1 MVMDYY
7 AYWNGGQIRDL
18 FEALVSICSGSS
30 YEGLLKTAVLA
41 GFLVTLTGAL
51 LKWQGLA
58 SKVYLFAAVL
68 FYSVMLVPK
77 VDVAIHDERSADVY
91 VVSNVPFGVGF
102 FASATSK
109 IGHFLTESFETAFSL
124 PDAERFSKFGLVYPQ
139 RALNNLL
146 AAGPV
151 TPEGRALTDRVIADC
166 IGPELLDH
174 PDKAA
179 ELSHSGDIW
188 TTISADGWINPAR
201 SSVSSDGTVQQCDQA
216 LQSLEQHLNTVEL
229 DFLSKRLGT
238 VLVPERINPA
248 DVIRRTLPQSEAL
261 LLGVSRSL
269 EKSLKHSVMLTAL
282 PRGMASIAAQAGAPL
297 DLAAKYSAS
306 QANLTSEINYRTLAR
321 LAEHSLPKIRN
332 CVEFIVIAAFPLML
346 LLMVAAGSAAG
357 AVFRSFFVLLIWFQ
371 LWAPLL
377 SVANYLMISVDANPM
392 NRIAAEFGGST
403 LLAAGII
410 REAGATSQAIAGSI
424 MLLIPV
430 IAFALAK
437 GSDMAFVSMATGLM
451 APAQGAS
458 SGASAQ
464 AASGNF
470 NAGNVSMGNT
480 SMNSASA
487 NKSDLSS
494 SWNDPY
500 ASKSQ
505 TAYGS
510 VTRDET
516 GTVTGMAR
524 TSIDL
529 GVTSSGALTH
539 SRTTG
544 TASSAATTLTASE
557 RQALSLS
564 SAASSSNA
572 VSREFARA
580 MSQGLSERLSAG
592 QSTAGSSSSSYSK
605 SSGES
610 STVSRGLSNSE
621 NLSFTS
627 GAKLQA
633 GGGEAQFSTDA
644 AKEAA
649 KDAKAASSASPENV
663 NLAVA
668 QSPALLG
675 ALPTQAKDPEGK
687 PVARHVQN
695 AMSHLRGAAEAAG
708 MGIGLEA
715 KTAQQYVDTATGAQN
730 AATQHQKAEA
740 YHALKSTAKEIA
752 ASTSND
758 EMRRAA
764 ENFSAALDKAY
775 RTSNDQSRMLSE
787 TFSASRSLSE
797 NLSGTNQTAVNN
809 DILVMQKLLSSDNLS
824 AESHLKALFDS
835 SDKREFLGASAAAD
849 SYDRAADVCHL
860 GPGQIQETALRQN
873 ALKRHGDNSL
883 LAMQRKGE
891 ELIGKQAGSFKDK
904 TGKASLLPTSLN
916 EELKD
921 FNKKFEEQDEAN
933 AIGLLNHSAMTELR
947 QERIND
953 SSTGYQNE
961 QRGMS
966 TLLLNSLAGGL
977 GYREGRV
984 AEETRGP
991 SNYLNSN

>member
-139 RALNNLL
+139 RALNSLL

-201 SSVSSDGTVQQCDQA
+201 SSVSSDGTVQRCDQA
-216 LQSLEQHLNTVEL
+216 LQSLDQHLNTVEL

-238 VLVPERINPA
+238 VLVPERIDPA

-269 EKSLKHSVMLTAL
+269 EQSLKHSVMLTAL

-470 NAGNVSMGNT
+470 NAGNVSLGNT

-494 SWNDPY
+494 SWSDPY
-500 ASKSQ
+500 ASKSR

-529 GVTSSGALTH
+529 GVSSFGALTH

-557 RQALSLS
+557 SQALSLS
-564 SAASSSNA
+564 SAATSSNA

-605 SSGES
+605 STGES

-621 NLSFTS
+621 NLSLTS

-633 GGGEAQFSTDA
+633 GGGEAQFSTDS

-649 KDAKAASSASPENV
+649 KDAKGVSSASSENL
-663 NLAVA
+663 NLAAA
-668 QSPALLG
+668 QSSPAVLG
-675 ALPTQAKDPEGK
+675 AVSTQSKDSEGK

-715 KTAQQYVDTATGAQN
+715 KTAQLLVDTATGSQS
-730 AATQHQKAEA
+730 AATQRQKAEA
-740 YHALKSTAKEIA
+740 YHVLKSTAKEIA
-752 ASTSND
+752 SSTTND
-758 EMRRAA
+758 EMRRVA

-775 RTSNDQSRMLSE
+775 RSSNDQSRMVSE
-787 TFSASRSLSE
+787 TFSASRSQSE
-797 NLSGTNQTAVNN
+797 NLSGTSQTAVNN

-835 SDKREFLGASAAAD
+835 SDKREYLGASAAAD
-849 SYDRAADVCHL
+849 SYDRAADVRHL
-860 GPGQIQETALRQN
+860 GPGQIQNTGLEQN

-883 LAMQRKGE
+883 SAMQRKGG
-891 ELIGKQAGSFKDK
+891 ELIGKQAISLKDK
-904 TGKASLLPTSLN
+904 TEGASLLSTSLN
-916 EELKD
+916 AGLKD
-921 FNKKFEEQDEAN
+921 FNRKFDEQEETNSVGLMNQD
-933 AIGLLNHSAMTELR
+933 AMTELR
-947 QERIND
+947 RDRIDGASVN
-953 SSTGYQNE
+953 YLNE
-961 QRGMS
+961 QKGMS
-966 TLLLNSLAGGL
+966 TILLNSLAGGL
-977 GYREGRV
+977 GYREARV
-984 AEETRGP
+984 EKEAKDE
-991 SNYLNSN
+991 N

>member
-77 VDVAIHDERSADVY
+77 VDVAIHDQRSADVY

-139 RALNNLL
+139 RALNSLL

-174 PDKAA
+174 SDKAA

-188 TTISADGWINPAR
+188 ATISADGWINPAR
-201 SSVSSDGTVQQCDQA
+201 SSVSSDGTVQRCDQA
-216 LQSLEQHLNTVEL
+216 LQNLEQHLNTVEL

-238 VLVPERINPA
+238 VLVPERIDPA

-269 EKSLKHSVMLTAL
+269 EQSLKHSVMLTAL

-392 NRIAAEFGGST
+392 NRIATEFGGST

-470 NAGNVSMGNT
+470 NAGNVSLGNT

-494 SWNDPY
+494 SWSDPY
-500 ASKSQ
+500 ASKSR

-529 GVTSSGALTH
+529 GVSSFGALTH

-557 RQALSLS
+557 SQALSLS
-564 SAASSSNA
+564 SAATSSNA

-605 SSGES
+605 STGES

-621 NLSFTS
+621 NLSLTS

-633 GGGEAQFSTDA
+633 GGGEAQFSTDS

-649 KDAKAASSASPENV
+649 KDAKGVSSASSENL
-663 NLAVA
+663 NLAAA
-668 QSPALLG
+668 QSSTLLG
-675 ALPTQAKDPEGK
+675 AMPTQTKDSEGK
-687 PVARHVQN
+687 PVARQVQN

-715 KTAQQYVDTATGAQN
+715 KTAQQFVDTATGSQS
-730 AATQHQKAEA
+730 AATQRQKAEA

-787 TFSASRSLSE
+787 TFSASRSSSE
-797 NLSGTNQTAVNN
+797 NLSGTSQTAVNN

-835 SDKREFLGASAAAD
+835 SDKREYLGASAAAD
-849 SYDRAADVCHL
+849 SYDRSTDVGQL
-860 GPGQIQETALRQN
+860 GPGQIQETGLAPN
-873 ALKRHGDNSL
+873 ALKLLGDNSL
-883 LAMQRKGE
+883 SAMQRKGE

-904 TGKASLLPTSLN
+904 IENASLLSTSLN
-916 EELKD
+916 AGLKD
-921 FNKKFEEQDEAN
+921 FNRKFDEQEETNSVGLMNQD
-933 AIGLLNHSAMTELR
+933 AMTELR
-947 QERIND
+947 RDRIDGASVN
-953 SSTGYQNE
+953 YLNE
-961 QRGMS
+961 QKGMS
-966 TLLLNSLAGGL
+966 TILLNSLAGGL
-977 GYREGRV
+977 GYREARV
-984 AEETRGP
+984 EKEAKDE
-991 SNYLNSN
+991 N

>member
-77 VDVAIHDERSADVY
+77 VDVAIHDERSADIY

-139 RALNNLL
+139 RALNSLL

-174 PDKAA
+174 PDKAV

-188 TTISADGWINPAR
+188 ATISADGWINPAR
-201 SSVSSDGTVQQCDQA
+201 SSVSSDGTVQRCDQA
-216 LQSLEQHLNTVEL
+216 LQSLDRHLNTVEI

-238 VLVPERINPA
+238 VLVPERIDPA

-269 EKSLKHSVMLTAL
+269 EQSLKHSVMLTAL

-437 GSDMAFVSMATGLM
+437 GSDLAFVSMATGLM

-464 AASGNF
+464 AAAGNF

-494 SWNDPY
+494 SWSDPY

-529 GVTSSGALTH
+529 GVSSSGALTH

-544 TASSAATTLTASE
+544 TASSSATTLTASE
-557 RQALSLS
+557 SQALSLS
-564 SAASSSNA
+564 SACSSSNA

-627 GAKLQA
+627 AAKLQA

-644 AKEAA
+644 AKDAS
-649 KDAKAASSASPENV
+649 KDAKAASSASSENL

-668 QSPALLG
+668 QSPTLLG
-675 ALPTQAKDPEGK
+675 AVPTQSKDSEGK

-715 KTAQQYVDTATGAQN
+715 KTAQQFVDTATGSQT
-730 AATQHQKAEA
+730 AATQRQKAEA

-787 TFSASRSLSE
+787 TISASRSQSE
-797 NLSGTNQTAVNN
+797 NLSGTSQTAVNN

-849 SYDRAADVCHL
+849 SYDRAADVRHL
-860 GPGQIQETALRQN
+860 GPGQIQETGLEQN
-873 ALKRHGDNSL
+873 ALMRQGRSSL
-883 LAMQRKGE
+883 SALQRKGE
-891 ELIGKQAGSFKDK
+891 AVIGKQAKLLKDK
-904 TGKASLLPTSLN
+904 AEDASFPTSSLN
-916 EELKD
+916 SGLKD
-921 FNKKFEEQDEAN
+921 FNKKFEEQEETN
-933 AIGLLNHSAMTELR
+933 AIGLMNQNAMTELR
-947 QERIND
+947 RDRIDDASVN
-953 SSTGYQNE
+953 YLNE
-961 QRGMS
+961 QKGMS

-977 GYREGRV
+977 GYREPMLEKYEQNKR
-984 AEETRGP
+984 
-991 SNYLNSN
+991 

>member
-139 RALNNLL
+139 RALNSLL

-174 PDKAA
+174 SDKAA

-188 TTISADGWINPAR
+188 ATISADGWINPAR
-201 SSVSSDGTVQQCDQA
+201 SSVSSDGTVQRCDQA
-216 LQSLEQHLNTVEL
+216 LQNLEQHLNTVEL

-238 VLVPERINPA
+238 VLVPERIDPA

-269 EKSLKHSVMLTAL
+269 EQSLKHSVMLTAL

-392 NRIAAEFGGST
+392 NRIATEFGGST

-424 MLLIPV
+424 MLLIPL

-464 AASGNF
+464 AAAGNF
-470 NAGNVSMGNT
+470 NAGNISMGNT

-494 SWNDPY
+494 SWSDPY

-529 GVTSSGALTH
+529 GVSSSGALTH

-544 TASSAATTLTASE
+544 TASSSATTLTASE
-557 RQALSLS
+557 SQALSLS
-564 SAASSSNA
+564 SAATSSNA

-605 SSGES
+605 STGES

-649 KDAKAASSASPENV
+649 KDAKGVSSASSENL
-663 NLAVA
+663 NLAAA
-668 QSPALLG
+668 QSSPAVLG
-675 ALPTQAKDPEGK
+675 AVSTQSKDSEGK

-715 KTAQQYVDTATGAQN
+715 KTAQLLVDTATGSQS
-730 AATQHQKAEA
+730 AATQRQKAEA
-740 YHALKSTAKEIA
+740 YQVLKSTAKEIA
-752 ASTSND
+752 SSTTND
-758 EMRRAA
+758 EMRRVA

-775 RTSNDQSRMLSE
+775 RSSNDQSRMVSE
-787 TFSASRSLSE
+787 TFSASRSQSE
-797 NLSGTNQTAVNN
+797 TLSGTSQTAVNN

-835 SDKREFLGASAAAD
+835 SDKREYLGASVAAD
-849 SYDRAADVCHL
+849 SYDRAADVRHL
-860 GPGQIQETALRQN
+860 GPGQIQNTGLEQN

-883 LAMQRKGE
+883 SAMQRKGG
-891 ELIGKQAGSFKDK
+891 ELIGKQAISLKDK
-904 TGKASLLPTSLN
+904 TEGASLLSTLLN
-916 EELKD
+916 AGLKD
-921 FNKKFEEQDEAN
+921 FNRKFDEQEETN
-933 AIGLLNHSAMTELR
+933 SVGLMNRDAMTELR
-947 QERIND
+947 RDRIDGASVN
-953 SSTGYQNE
+953 YLNE
-961 QRGMS
+961 QKGMS
-966 TLLLNSLAGGL
+966 TILLNSLAGGL
-977 GYREGRV
+977 GYREARV
-984 AEETRGP
+984 KKEAKDE
-991 SNYLNSN
+991 N

>member
-7 AYWNGGQIRDL
+7 AYWNGVQIRDL

-188 TTISADGWINPAR
+188 ATISADGWINPAR
-201 SSVSSDGTVQQCDQA
+201 SSVSSDGTVQRCDQA
-216 LQSLEQHLNTVEL
+216 LQSLDQHLNTVEL

-238 VLVPERINPA
+238 VLVPERIDPA

-269 EKSLKHSVMLTAL
+269 EQSLKHSVMLTAL

-377 SVANYLMISVDANPM
+377 SVANYLMISVDANPL

-451 APAQGAS
+451 APAQVAS
-458 SGASAQ
+458 SGASPQ
-464 AASGNF
+464 AAAGNF
-470 NAGNVSMGNT
+470 SSGNVSMGNT

-494 SWNDPY
+494 SWSDPY

-529 GVTSSGALTH
+529 GVSSSGALTH

-557 RQALSLS
+557 SQALSLS
-564 SAASSSNA
+564 SAVSSSNA

-605 SSGES
+605 STGES
-610 STVSRGLSNSE
+610 STLSRGLSNSE
-621 NLSFTS
+621 NLAFTS

-649 KDAKAASSASPENV
+649 KDAKGASSASSENL
-663 NLAVA
+663 NLAAA
-668 QSPALLG
+668 QSSPAVLG
-675 ALPTQAKDPEGK
+675 AVSTQSKDSEGK

-715 KTAQQYVDTATGAQN
+715 KTAQLLVDTATGSQS
-730 AATQHQKAEA
+730 AATQRQKAEA
-740 YHALKSTAKEIA
+740 YHVLKSTAKEIA
-752 ASTSND
+752 SSTTND
-758 EMRRAA
+758 EMRRVA

-775 RTSNDQSRMLSE
+775 RSSNDQSRMVSE
-787 TFSASRSLSE
+787 TFSASRSQSE
-797 NLSGTNQTAVNN
+797 NLSGTSQTAVNN

-835 SDKREFLGASAAAD
+835 SDKREYLGASAAAD
-849 SYDRAADVCHL
+849 SYDRAADVRHL
-860 GPGQIQETALRQN
+860 GPGQIQNTGLEQN

-883 LAMQRKGE
+883 SAMQRKGG
-891 ELIGKQAGSFKDK
+891 ELIGKQAISLKDK
-904 TGKASLLPTSLN
+904 TEGASLLSTSLN
-916 EELKD
+916 AGLKD
-921 FNKKFEEQDEAN
+921 FNRKFDEQEETNSVGLMNQD
-933 AIGLLNHSAMTELR
+933 AMTELR
-947 QERIND
+947 RDRIDGASVN
-953 SSTGYQNE
+953 YLNE
-961 QRGMS
+961 QKGMS
-966 TLLLNSLAGGL
+966 TILLNSLAGGL
-977 GYREGRV
+977 GYREARV
-984 AEETRGP
+984 EKEAKDE
-991 SNYLNSN
+991 N

>member
-139 RALNNLL
+139 RALNSLL

-188 TTISADGWINPAR
+188 ATISADGWINPAR
-201 SSVSSDGTVQQCDQA
+201 SSVSSDGTVQRCDQA
-216 LQSLEQHLNTVEL
+216 LQSLDQYLNTVEL

-238 VLVPERINPA
+238 VLVPERIDPA

-261 LLGVSRSL
+261 LLGMSRSL
-269 EKSLKHSVMLTAL
+269 EQSLKHSVMLTAL

-410 REAGATSQAIAGSI
+410 RQAIAGSI

-458 SGASAQ
+458 SGAAAQ
-464 AASGNF
+464 TAAGNF

-494 SWNDPY
+494 SWSDPY

-544 TASSAATTLTASE
+544 TASSSATTLTASE
-557 RQALSLS
+557 SQALSLS

-644 AKEAA
+644 AKETA
-649 KDAKAASSASPENV
+649 KDAKAASSASPEAL
-663 NLAVA
+663 NLAAA

-675 ALPTQAKDPEGK
+675 AVPTQVKDSERK

-695 AMSHLRGAAEAAG
+695 AMSHLLGAAEAAG

-752 ASTSND
+752 AATSND

-787 TFSASRSLSE
+787 TFSASRSQSE
-797 NLSGTNQTAVNN
+797 SLSGTNQTAVNN

-824 AESHLKALFDS
+824 AESHLKAL
-835 SDKREFLGASAAAD
+835 
-849 SYDRAADVCHL
+849 
-860 GPGQIQETALRQN
+860 
-873 ALKRHGDNSL
+873 
-883 LAMQRKGE
+883 
-891 ELIGKQAGSFKDK
+891 
-904 TGKASLLPTSLN
+904 
-916 EELKD
+916 
-921 FNKKFEEQDEAN
+921 
-933 AIGLLNHSAMTELR
+933 
-947 QERIND
+947 
-953 SSTGYQNE
+953 
-961 QRGMS
+961 
-966 TLLLNSLAGGL
+966 
-977 GYREGRV
+977 
-984 AEETRGP
+984 
-991 SNYLNSN
+991 

>member
-58 SKVYLFAAVL
+58 SKVYLFATVL

-77 VDVAIHDERSADVY
+77 VDVAVHDERSADVY

-139 RALNNLL
+139 RALNSLL

-151 TPEGRALTDRVIADC
+151 TPEGHALTDRVIADC

-179 ELSHSGDIW
+179 DLSHSGDIW
-188 TTISADGWINPAR
+188 ATISADGWINPAR
-201 SSVSSDGTVQQCDQA
+201 SSVSSDGTVQRCDQA
-216 LQSLEQHLNTVEL
+216 LQSLDQHLNTVEL

-238 VLVPERINPA
+238 VLVPERIDPA

-269 EKSLKHSVMLTAL
+269 EQSLKHSVMLTAL

-377 SVANYLMISVDANPM
+377 SVANYLMISVDANPL

-410 REAGATSQAIAGSI
+410 REATSQAIAGSI

-451 APAQGAS
+451 APAQVAS

-464 AASGNF
+464 AAAGNF
-470 NAGNVSMGNT
+470 NAGNISIGNT

-494 SWNDPY
+494 SWSDPY
-500 ASKSQ
+500 TSKSQ

-529 GVTSSGALTH
+529 GVSSSGALTH

-557 RQALSLS
+557 SQALSLS

-605 SSGES
+605 STGES
-610 STVSRGLSNSE
+610 STLSRGLSNSE
-621 NLSFTS
+621 NLAFTS

-649 KDAKAASSASPENV
+649 KDAKGASSASSENL
-663 NLAVA
+663 NLAAA
-668 QSPALLG
+668 QSSPAVLG
-675 ALPTQAKDPEGK
+675 AVSTQSKDPEGK
-687 PVARHVQN
+687 PVARQVQN

-715 KTAQQYVDTATGAQN
+715 KTAQQFVDTATGSQS

-764 ENFSAALDKAY
+764 KNFSAALDKAY
-775 RTSNDQSRMLSE
+775 RSSNDQSRMLSE
-787 TFSASRSLSE
+787 TFSASRSQSE

-809 DILVMQKLLSSDNLS
+809 DILVMQKLLSSDKLS

-835 SDKREFLGASAAAD
+835 SDKREHLSASAAAD
-849 SYDRAADVCHL
+849 SYDRAADVRHL
-860 GPGQIQETALRQN
+860 GPGQIQETGLEQN
-873 ALKRHGDNSL
+873 ALKRQGRGSL
-883 LAMQRKGE
+883 SALQHKGE
-891 ELIGKQAGSFKDK
+891 AVLGKQEKLFKDK
-904 TGKASLLPTSLN
+904 AEDASFQPSSLN
-916 EELKD
+916 SGLKD
-921 FNKKFEEQDEAN
+921 FNKKFDEQEEAN
-933 AIGLLNHSAMTELR
+933 AIGLMNQNAMTELR

-953 SSTGYQNE
+953 ASIGYHDG

-977 GYREGRV
+977 GYREARIEREV
-984 AEETRGP
+984 K
-991 SNYLNSN
+991 N

>member
-58 SKVYLFAAVL
+58 SKVYLFAAAL
-68 FYSVMLVPK
+68 FNSVMLVPK

-139 RALNNLL
+139 RALNSLL

-188 TTISADGWINPAR
+188 ATISADGWINPAR
-201 SSVSSDGTVQQCDQA
+201 SSVSSDGTVQRCDQA
-216 LQSLEQHLNTVEL
+216 LQSLDQYLNTVEL

-238 VLVPERINPA
+238 VLVPERIDPA

-261 LLGVSRSL
+261 LLGMSRSL
-269 EKSLKHSVMLTAL
+269 EQSLKHSVMLTAL

-464 AASGNF
+464 TAAGNF

-494 SWNDPY
+494 SWSDPY

-539 SRTTG
+539 SRMTG
-544 TASSAATTLTASE
+544 TASSSATTLTASE
-557 RQALSLS
+557 SQALSLS

-644 AKEAA
+644 AKETA
-649 KDAKAASSASPENV
+649 KDAKAASSASPEAL
-663 NLAVA
+663 NLAAA

-675 ALPTQAKDPEGK
+675 AVPTQVKDSERK

-695 AMSHLRGAAEAAG
+695 AMSHLLGAAEAAG

-752 ASTSND
+752 AATSND

-787 TFSASRSLSE
+787 TFSASRSQSE
-797 NLSGTNQTAVNN
+797 SLSGTNQTAVNN

-835 SDKREFLGASAAAD
+835 SDKREYLGASAAAD
-849 SYDRAADVCHL
+849 SYDRAADVRHL
-860 GPGQIQETALRQN
+860 GPGQIQVTGLEQN

-883 LAMQRKGE
+883 LAMQHKGE

-904 TGKASLLPTSLN
+904 TEDVSLLSTSLN

-921 FNKKFEEQDEAN
+921 FNRKFDEQEETN
-933 AIGLLNHSAMTELR
+933 AVGLMNQGAMIELR
-947 QERIND
+947 RDRIDDASVN
-953 SSTGYQNE
+953 YLNE
-961 QRGMS
+961 QRGIS
-966 TLLLNSLAGGL
+966 TILLNSLAGGL
-977 GYREGRV
+977 GYKKPMIENEKDV
-984 AEETRGP
+984 HK
-991 SNYLNSN
+991 

>member
-139 RALNNLL
+139 RALNSLL

-151 TPEGRALTDRVIADC
+151 TPEGRALIDRVIADC

-188 TTISADGWINPAR
+188 ATISADGWINPAR
-201 SSVSSDGTVQQCDQA
+201 SSVSSDGTVQRCDQA
-216 LQSLEQHLNTVEL
+216 LQSLDQHLNTVEL

-238 VLVPERINPA
+238 VLVPERIDPA

-269 EKSLKHSVMLTAL
+269 EQSLKHSVMLTAL

-458 SGASAQ
+458 SGVSAQ
-464 AASGNF
+464 AAAGNF

-494 SWNDPY
+494 SWSDPY
-500 ASKSQ
+500 ASKSH

-544 TASSAATTLTASE
+544 TASSSVTTLTASE
-557 RQALSLS
+557 SQVLSLS
-564 SAASSSNA
+564 SATSSSNA

-633 GGGEAQFSTDA
+633 GGGEAQFSTNA
-644 AKEAA
+644 SKEA
-649 KDAKAASSASPENV
+649 
-663 NLAVA
+663 
-668 QSPALLG
+668 
-675 ALPTQAKDPEGK
+675 AKDPEGK
-687 PVARHVQN
+687 PVARHVQS
-695 AMSHLRGAAEAAG
+695 ALSHLRGAAEAAG

-715 KTAQQYVDTATGAQN
+715 KTAQQFVDTATGTQN

-775 RTSNDQSRMLSE
+775 RTSNDHGRMLSE
-787 TFSASRSLSE
+787 TFSASRSQSE

-849 SYDRAADVCHL
+849 SYDRAADVRHL
-860 GPGQIQETALRQN
+860 GPGQIQETAIQK
-873 ALKRHGDNSL
+873 KR
-883 LAMQRKGE
+883 
-891 ELIGKQAGSFKDK
+891 
-904 TGKASLLPTSLN
+904 P
-916 EELKD
+916 
-921 FNKKFEEQDEAN
+921 
-933 AIGLLNHSAMTELR
+933 
-947 QERIND
+947 
-953 SSTGYQNE
+953 
-961 QRGMS
+961 
-966 TLLLNSLAGGL
+966 
-977 GYREGRV
+977 
-984 AEETRGP
+984 
-991 SNYLNSN
+991 

>member
-7 AYWNGGQIRDL
+7 AYWNGGQIRGL

-139 RALNNLL
+139 RALNSLL

-188 TTISADGWINPAR
+188 ATISADGWINPAR
-201 SSVSSDGTVQQCDQA
+201 SSVSSDGTVQRCDQA
-216 LQSLEQHLNTVEL
+216 LQSLDQHLNTVEL

-238 VLVPERINPA
+238 VLVPERIDPA

-269 EKSLKHSVMLTAL
+269 EQSLKHSVMLTAL

-371 LWAPLL
+371 LWAPLF

-392 NRIAAEFGGST
+392 NRIASEFGGST

-464 AASGNF
+464 ASAGNF

-480 SMNSASA
+480 SINSASA

-494 SWNDPY
+494 SWSDPY

-510 VTRDET
+510 VTRDGT

-529 GVTSSGALTH
+529 GVTSSGALRH

-544 TASSAATTLTASE
+544 TASSSATTLTASE
-557 RQALSLS
+557 SQALSLS

-605 SSGES
+605 STGES

-649 KDAKAASSASPENV
+649 KDAKGVSSASSENL
-663 NLAVA
+663 NLAAA
-668 QSPALLG
+668 QSSPAVLG
-675 ALPTQAKDPEGK
+675 AVSTQSKDSEGK

-715 KTAQQYVDTATGAQN
+715 KTAQLLVDTATGSQS
-730 AATQHQKAEA
+730 AATQRQKAEA
-740 YHALKSTAKEIA
+740 YHVLKSTAKEIA
-752 ASTSND
+752 SSTTND
-758 EMRRAA
+758 EMRRVA

-775 RTSNDQSRMLSE
+775 RSSNDQSRMVSE
-787 TFSASRSLSE
+787 TFSASRSQSE
-797 NLSGTNQTAVNN
+797 NLSGTSQTAVNN

-835 SDKREFLGASAAAD
+835 SDKREYLGASVAAD
-849 SYDRAADVCHL
+849 SYDRAADVRHL
-860 GPGQIQETALRQN
+860 GPGQIQNTGLEQN

-883 LAMQRKGE
+883 SAMQRKGG
-891 ELIGKQAGSFKDK
+891 ELIGKQAISLKDK
-904 TGKASLLPTSLN
+904 TEGASLLSTSLN
-916 EELKD
+916 AGLKD
-921 FNKKFEEQDEAN
+921 FNRKFDEQEETNSVGLMNQD
-933 AIGLLNHSAMTELR
+933 AMTELR
-947 QERIND
+947 RDRIDGASVN
-953 SSTGYQNE
+953 YLNE
-961 QRGMS
+961 QKGMS
-966 TLLLNSLAGGL
+966 TILLNSLAGGL
-977 GYREGRV
+977 GYREARV
-984 AEETRGP
+984 EKEAKDE
-991 SNYLNSN
+991 N

>member
-139 RALNNLL
+139 RALNSLL

-174 PDKAA
+174 SDKAA

-188 TTISADGWINPAR
+188 ATISADGWINPAR
-201 SSVSSDGTVQQCDQA
+201 SSVSSDGTVQRCDQA
-216 LQSLEQHLNTVEL
+216 LQSLDQHLNTVEL

-269 EKSLKHSVMLTAL
+269 EQSLKHSVMLTAL

-346 LLMVAAGSAAG
+346 LLMVASGSAAG

-464 AASGNF
+464 TAAGNF

-494 SWNDPY
+494 SWSDPY

-544 TASSAATTLTASE
+544 TASSSATTLTASE
-557 RQALSLS
+557 SQALSLS

-592 QSTAGSSSSSYSK
+592 QSTASSSSSSYSK

-644 AKEAA
+644 AKETA
-649 KDAKAASSASPENV
+649 KDAKAASSASPEAL
-663 NLAVA
+663 NLAAA
-668 QSPALLG
+668 QSSPAVLG
-675 ALPTQAKDPEGK
+675 AVSTQSKDSEGK

-715 KTAQQYVDTATGAQN
+715 KTAQLLVDTATGSQS
-730 AATQHQKAEA
+730 AATQRQKAEA
-740 YHALKSTAKEIA
+740 YQVLKSTAKEIA
-752 ASTSND
+752 SSTTND
-758 EMRRAA
+758 EMRRVA

-775 RTSNDQSRMLSE
+775 RSSNDQSRMVSE
-787 TFSASRSLSE
+787 TFSASRSQSE
-797 NLSGTNQTAVNN
+797 TLSGTSQTAVNN

-835 SDKREFLGASAAAD
+835 SDKREYLGASVAAD
-849 SYDRAADVCHL
+849 SYDRAADVRHL
-860 GPGQIQETALRQN
+860 GPGQIQNTGLEQN

-883 LAMQRKGE
+883 SAMQRKGG
-891 ELIGKQAGSFKDK
+891 ELIGKQAISLKDK
-904 TGKASLLPTSLN
+904 TEGASLLSTSLN
-916 EELKD
+916 AGLKD
-921 FNKKFEEQDEAN
+921 FNSKFDEQEETNSVGLMNQD
-933 AIGLLNHSAMTELR
+933 AMTELR
-947 QERIND
+947 RDRIDGASVN
-953 SSTGYQNE
+953 YLNE
-961 QRGMS
+961 QKGMS
-966 TLLLNSLAGGL
+966 TILLNSLAGGL
-977 GYREGRV
+977 GYREARV
-984 AEETRGP
+984 EKEAKDE
-991 SNYLNSN
+991 N

>member
-139 RALNNLL
+139 RALNSLL

-188 TTISADGWINPAR
+188 ATISADGWINPAR
-201 SSVSSDGTVQQCDQA
+201 SSVSSDGTVQRCDQA
-216 LQSLEQHLNTVEL
+216 LQSLDQHLNTVEL

-238 VLVPERINPA
+238 VLVPERIDPA

-269 EKSLKHSVMLTAL
+269 EQSLKHSVMLTAL

-424 MLLIPV
+424 MPLIPV

-437 GSDMAFVSMATGLM
+437 GSDMAFVSMSTGLM

-458 SGASAQ
+458 SGASTQ
-464 AASGNF
+464 AAAGNF
-470 NAGNVSMGNT
+470 NAGNISTGNT

-494 SWNDPY
+494 SWSDPY

-557 RQALSLS
+557 SQALSLS

-644 AKEAA
+644 AKETA
-649 KDAKAASSASPENV
+649 KDAKAASSASPEAL
-663 NLAVA
+663 NLAAA

-675 ALPTQAKDPEGK
+675 AVPTQVKDSERK

-695 AMSHLRGAAEAAG
+695 AMSHLLGAAEAAG

-752 ASTSND
+752 AATSND

-764 ENFSAALDKAY
+764 KNFSAALDKAY
-775 RTSNDQSRMLSE
+775 RSSNDQSRMLSE
-787 TFSASRSLSE
+787 TFSASRSQSE

-809 DILVMQKLLSSDNLS
+809 DILVMQKLLSSDKLS

-835 SDKREFLGASAAAD
+835 SDKREHLSASAAAD
-849 SYDRAADVCHL
+849 SYDRAADVRHL
-860 GPGQIQETALRQN
+860 GPGQIQETDLEQN

-904 TGKASLLPTSLN
+904 TEDVSLLSTSLN

-921 FNKKFEEQDEAN
+921 FNRKFDEQEETN
-933 AIGLLNHSAMTELR
+933 AVGLMNQGAMTELR
-947 QERIND
+947 RDRIDDASVN
-953 SSTGYQNE
+953 YLNE
-961 QRGMS
+961 QRGIS
-966 TLLLNSLAGGL
+966 TILLNSLAGGL
-977 GYREGRV
+977 GYKKPMIENEKDV
-984 AEETRGP
+984 HK
-991 SNYLNSN
+991 

>member
-139 RALNNLL
+139 RALNSLL

-174 PDKAA
+174 SDKAA

-188 TTISADGWINPAR
+188 ATISADGWINPAR
-201 SSVSSDGTVQQCDQA
+201 SSVSSDGTVQRCDQA
-216 LQSLEQHLNTVEL
+216 LQNLEQHLNTVEL

-238 VLVPERINPA
+238 VLVPERIDPA

-269 EKSLKHSVMLTAL
+269 EQSLKHSVMLTAL

-403 LLAAGII
+403 LLATGII

-470 NAGNVSMGNT
+470 NAGNVSLGNT

-494 SWNDPY
+494 SWSDPY

-529 GVTSSGALTH
+529 GVSSFGALTH

-557 RQALSLS
+557 NQVLSLS

-605 SSGES
+605 STGES

-649 KDAKAASSASPENV
+649 KDAKGASSASSENL
-663 NLAVA
+663 NLAAA
-668 QSPALLG
+668 QSSPAVLG
-675 ALPTQAKDPEGK
+675 AVSTQSKDSEGK

-715 KTAQQYVDTATGAQN
+715 KTAQLLVDTATGSQS
-730 AATQHQKAEA
+730 AATQRQKAEA
-740 YHALKSTAKEIA
+740 YHVLKSTAKEIA

-764 ENFSAALDKAY
+764 KNFSAALDKAY
-775 RTSNDQSRMLSE
+775 RSSNDQSRMVSE
-787 TFSASRSLSE
+787 TFSASRSQSE

-809 DILVMQKLLSSDNLS
+809 DILVMQKLLSSDKLS

-835 SDKREFLGASAAAD
+835 SDKREHLSASAAAD
-849 SYDRAADVCHL
+849 SYDRAADVRHL
-860 GPGQIQETALRQN
+860 GPGQIQETGLEQN

-904 TGKASLLPTSLN
+904 TEDVSLLSTSLN

-921 FNKKFEEQDEAN
+921 FNRKFDEQEETN
-933 AIGLLNHSAMTELR
+933 AVGLMNQGAMTELR
-947 QERIND
+947 RDRIDDASVN
-953 SSTGYQNE
+953 YLNE
-961 QRGMS
+961 QRGIS
-966 TLLLNSLAGGL
+966 TILLNSLAGGL
-977 GYREGRV
+977 GYKKPMIENEKDV
-984 AEETRGP
+984 HK
-991 SNYLNSN
+991 

>member
-139 RALNNLL
+139 RALNSLL

-188 TTISADGWINPAR
+188 ATISADGWINPAR
-201 SSVSSDGTVQQCDQA
+201 SSVSSDGTVHRCDQA
-216 LQSLEQHLNTVEL
+216 LQSLDQHLNTVEL

-238 VLVPERINPA
+238 VLVPERLDPA

-269 EKSLKHSVMLTAL
+269 EQSLKHSVMLTAL

-392 NRIAAEFGGST
+392 NRIATEFGGST

-424 MLLIPV
+424 MLLIPL

-464 AASGNF
+464 AAAGNF
-470 NAGNVSMGNT
+470 NAGNISMGNT

-494 SWNDPY
+494 SWSDPY

-529 GVTSSGALTH
+529 GVSSSGALTH

-544 TASSAATTLTASE
+544 TASSSATTLTASE
-557 RQALSLS
+557 SQALSLS
-564 SAASSSNA
+564 SAATSSNA

-605 SSGES
+605 STGES

-649 KDAKAASSASPENV
+649 KDAKGVSSASSENL
-663 NLAVA
+663 NLAAA
-668 QSPALLG
+668 QSSPAVLG
-675 ALPTQAKDPEGK
+675 AVSTQSKDSEGK

-715 KTAQQYVDTATGAQN
+715 KTAQLLVDTATGSQS
-730 AATQHQKAEA
+730 AATQRQKAEA
-740 YHALKSTAKEIA
+740 YHVLKSTAKEIA
-752 ASTSND
+752 SSTTND
-758 EMRRAA
+758 EMRRVA

-775 RTSNDQSRMLSE
+775 RSSNDQSRMVSE
-787 TFSASRSLSE
+787 TFSASRSQSE
-797 NLSGTNQTAVNN
+797 NLSGTSQTAVNN

-835 SDKREFLGASAAAD
+835 SDKREYLGASVAAD
-849 SYDRAADVCHL
+849 SYDRAADVRHL
-860 GPGQIQETALRQN
+860 GPGQIQNTGLEQN

-883 LAMQRKGE
+883 SAMQRKGG
-891 ELIGKQAGSFKDK
+891 ELIGKQAISLKDK
-904 TGKASLLPTSLN
+904 TEGASLLSTSLN
-916 EELKD
+916 AGLKD
-921 FNKKFEEQDEAN
+921 FNRKFDEQEETNSVGLMNQD
-933 AIGLLNHSAMTELR
+933 AMTELR
-947 QERIND
+947 RDRIDGASVN
-953 SSTGYQNE
+953 YLNE
-961 QRGMS
+961 QKGMS
-966 TLLLNSLAGGL
+966 TILLNSLAGGL
-977 GYREGRV
+977 GYREARV
-984 AEETRGP
+984 EKEAKDE
-991 SNYLNSN
+991 N

>member
-139 RALNNLL
+139 RALNSLL

-151 TPEGRALTDRVIADC
+151 TPKGRALTDRVIADC

-174 PDKAA
+174 SDKAA

-188 TTISADGWINPAR
+188 ATISADGWINPAR
-201 SSVSSDGTVQQCDQA
+201 SSVSSDGTVQRCDQA
-216 LQSLEQHLNTVEL
+216 LQNLEQHLNTVEL

-238 VLVPERINPA
+238 VLVPERIDPA

-269 EKSLKHSVMLTAL
+269 EQSLKHSVMLTAL

-392 NRIAAEFGGST
+392 NRIATEFGGST

-424 MLLIPV
+424 MLLIPL

-464 AASGNF
+464 AAAGNF
-470 NAGNVSMGNT
+470 NAGNISMGNT

-494 SWNDPY
+494 SWSDPY

-529 GVTSSGALTH
+529 GVSSSGALTH

-544 TASSAATTLTASE
+544 TASSSATTLTASE
-557 RQALSLS
+557 SQALSLS
-564 SAASSSNA
+564 SAATSSNA

-605 SSGES
+605 STGES

-649 KDAKAASSASPENV
+649 KDAKGVSSASSENL
-663 NLAVA
+663 NLAAA
-668 QSPALLG
+668 QSSPAVLG
-675 ALPTQAKDPEGK
+675 AVSTQSKDSEGK

-715 KTAQQYVDTATGAQN
+715 KTAQLLVDTATGSQS
-730 AATQHQKAEA
+730 AATQRQKAEA
-740 YHALKSTAKEIA
+740 YQVLKSTAKEIA
-752 ASTSND
+752 SSTTND
-758 EMRRAA
+758 EMRRVA

-775 RTSNDQSRMLSE
+775 RSSNDQSRMVSE
-787 TFSASRSLSE
+787 TFSASRSQSE
-797 NLSGTNQTAVNN
+797 TLSGTSQTAVNN

-835 SDKREFLGASAAAD
+835 SDKREYLGASVAAD
-849 SYDRAADVCHL
+849 SYDRAADVRHL
-860 GPGQIQETALRQN
+860 GPGQIQNTGLEQN

-883 LAMQRKGE
+883 SAMQRKGG
-891 ELIGKQAGSFKDK
+891 ELIGKQAISLKDK
-904 TGKASLLPTSLN
+904 TEGASLLSTSLN
-916 EELKD
+916 AGLKD
-921 FNKKFEEQDEAN
+921 FNRKFDEQEETNSVGLMNQD
-933 AIGLLNHSAMTELR
+933 AMTELR
-947 QERIND
+947 RDRIDGASVN
-953 SSTGYQNE
+953 YLNE
-961 QRGMS
+961 QKGMS
-966 TLLLNSLAGGL
+966 TILLNSLAGGL
-977 GYREGRV
+977 GYREARV
-984 AEETRGP
+984 KKEAKDE
-991 SNYLNSN
+991 N

>member
-139 RALNNLL
+139 RALNSLL

-174 PDKAA
+174 SDKAA

-188 TTISADGWINPAR
+188 ATISADGWINPAR
-201 SSVSSDGTVQQCDQA
+201 SSVSSDGTVQRCDQA
-216 LQSLEQHLNTVEL
+216 LQNLEQHLNTVEL

-238 VLVPERINPA
+238 VLVPERIDPA

-269 EKSLKHSVMLTAL
+269 EQSLKHSVMLTAL

-357 AVFRSFFVLLIWFQ
+357 AVFRSFFVLLIWSQ

-392 NRIAAEFGGST
+392 NRIATEFGGST

-424 MLLIPV
+424 MLLIPL

-464 AASGNF
+464 AAAGNF
-470 NAGNVSMGNT
+470 NAGNISMGNT

-494 SWNDPY
+494 SWSDPY

-529 GVTSSGALTH
+529 GVSSSGALTH

-544 TASSAATTLTASE
+544 TASSSATTLTASE
-557 RQALSLS
+557 SQALSLS
-564 SAASSSNA
+564 SAATSSNA

-605 SSGES
+605 STGES

-649 KDAKAASSASPENV
+649 KDAKGVSSASSENL
-663 NLAVA
+663 NLAAA
-668 QSPALLG
+668 QSSPAVLG
-675 ALPTQAKDPEGK
+675 AVSTQSKDSEGK

-715 KTAQQYVDTATGAQN
+715 KTAQLLVDTATGSQS
-730 AATQHQKAEA
+730 AATQRQKAEA
-740 YHALKSTAKEIA
+740 YQVLKSTAKEIA
-752 ASTSND
+752 SSTTND
-758 EMRRAA
+758 EMRRVA

-775 RTSNDQSRMLSE
+775 RSSNDQSRMVSE
-787 TFSASRSLSE
+787 TFSASRSQSE
-797 NLSGTNQTAVNN
+797 TLSGTSQTAVNN

-835 SDKREFLGASAAAD
+835 SDKREYLGASVAAD
-849 SYDRAADVCHL
+849 SYDRAADVRHL
-860 GPGQIQETALRQN
+860 GPGQIQNTGLEQN

-883 LAMQRKGE
+883 SAMQRKGG
-891 ELIGKQAGSFKDK
+891 ELIGKQAISLKDK
-904 TGKASLLPTSLN
+904 TEGASLLSTSLN
-916 EELKD
+916 AGLKD
-921 FNKKFEEQDEAN
+921 FNRKFDEQEETNSVGLMNQD
-933 AIGLLNHSAMTELR
+933 AMTELR
-947 QERIND
+947 RDRIDGASVN
-953 SSTGYQNE
+953 YLNE
-961 QRGMS
+961 QKGMS
-966 TLLLNSLAGGL
+966 TILLNSLAGGL
-977 GYREGRV
+977 GYREARV
-984 AEETRGP
+984 KKEAKDE
-991 SNYLNSN
+991 N

>member
-139 RALNNLL
+139 RALNSLL

-151 TPEGRALTDRVIADC
+151 TPEGRALIDRVIADC

-188 TTISADGWINPAR
+188 ATISADGWINPAR
-201 SSVSSDGTVQQCDQA
+201 SSVSSDGTVQRCDQA
-216 LQSLEQHLNTVEL
+216 LQSLDQHLNTVEL

-238 VLVPERINPA
+238 VLVPERIDPA

-269 EKSLKHSVMLTAL
+269 EQSLKHSVMLTAL

-403 LLAAGII
+403 LLATGII

-458 SGASAQ
+458 SGVSAQ
-464 AASGNF
+464 AAAGNF
-470 NAGNVSMGNT
+470 NAGNVSLGNT

-494 SWNDPY
+494 SWSDPY

-529 GVTSSGALTH
+529 GVSSSGALTH

-557 RQALSLS
+557 SQALSLS
-564 SAASSSNA
+564 SAVSSSNA

-633 GGGEAQFSTDA
+633 GGGEAQFSTDP
-644 AKEAA
+644 AKEA
-649 KDAKAASSASPENV
+649 AKAASSASPENL
-663 NLAVA
+663 NLAAA
-668 QSPALLG
+668 QSPTLLG
-675 ALPTQAKDPEGK
+675 AVPTQAKDSEGK
-687 PVARHVQN
+687 PVARRVQN

-715 KTAQQYVDTATGAQN
+715 KTAQQFVDTATGSQS
-730 AATQHQKAEA
+730 AATQRQKAEA

-787 TFSASRSLSE
+787 TFSASRSQSE
-797 NLSGTNQTAVNN
+797 NLSGTSQTAVNN
-809 DILVMQKLLSSDNLS
+809 DILVMQKLLSSDYLS

-849 SYDRAADVCHL
+849 SYDRAADVRHL

-873 ALKRHGDNSL
+873 ALKRQGETSL
-883 LAMQRKGE
+883 SALQLMGE
-891 ELIGKQAGSFKDK
+891 GVIGKQAKSFRNNAEISSL
-904 TGKASLLPTSLN
+904 ASSSLN
-916 EELKD
+916 VERED
-921 FNKKFEEQDEAN
+921 FNKKFDEQEEAN
-933 AIGLLNHSAMTELR
+933 AIGLLNQGAMTDLR
-947 QERIND
+947 IEHNND
-953 SSTGYQNE
+953 SSTRYLNE
-961 QRGMS
+961 QKDMS

-977 GYREGRV
+977 GYQ
-984 AEETRGP
+984 GP
-991 SNYLNSN
+991 RLGKYKQDER

>member
-68 FYSVMLVPK
+68 FYSAMLVPK

-139 RALNNLL
+139 RALNSLL

-174 PDKAA
+174 SDKAA

-188 TTISADGWINPAR
+188 ATISADGWINPAR
-201 SSVSSDGTVQQCDQA
+201 SSVSSDGTVQRCDQA
-216 LQSLEQHLNTVEL
+216 LQNLEQHLNTVEL

-238 VLVPERINPA
+238 VLVPERIDPA

-269 EKSLKHSVMLTAL
+269 EQSLKHSVMLTAL

-392 NRIAAEFGGST
+392 NRIATEFGGST

-424 MLLIPV
+424 MLLIPL

-464 AASGNF
+464 AAAGNF
-470 NAGNVSMGNT
+470 NAGNISMGNT

-494 SWNDPY
+494 SWSDPY

-529 GVTSSGALTH
+529 GVSSSGALTH

-544 TASSAATTLTASE
+544 TASSSATTLTASE
-557 RQALSLS
+557 SQALSLS
-564 SAASSSNA
+564 SAATSSNA

-605 SSGES
+605 STGES

-649 KDAKAASSASPENV
+649 KDAKGVSSASSENL
-663 NLAVA
+663 NLAAA
-668 QSPALLG
+668 QSSPAVLG
-675 ALPTQAKDPEGK
+675 AVSTQSKDSEGK

-715 KTAQQYVDTATGAQN
+715 KTAQLLVDTATGSQS
-730 AATQHQKAEA
+730 AATQRQKAEA
-740 YHALKSTAKEIA
+740 YQVLKSTAKEIA
-752 ASTSND
+752 SSTTND
-758 EMRRAA
+758 EMRRVA

-775 RTSNDQSRMLSE
+775 RSSNDQSRMVSE
-787 TFSASRSLSE
+787 TFSASRSQSE
-797 NLSGTNQTAVNN
+797 TLSGTSQTAVNN

-835 SDKREFLGASAAAD
+835 SDKREYLGASVAAD
-849 SYDRAADVCHL
+849 SYDRAADVRHL
-860 GPGQIQETALRQN
+860 GPGQIQNTGLEQN

-883 LAMQRKGE
+883 SAMQRKGG
-891 ELIGKQAGSFKDK
+891 ELIGKQAISLKDK
-904 TGKASLLPTSLN
+904 TEGASLLSTSLN
-916 EELKD
+916 AGLKD
-921 FNKKFEEQDEAN
+921 FNRKFDEQEETNSVGLMNQD
-933 AIGLLNHSAMTELR
+933 AMTELR
-947 QERIND
+947 RDRIDGASVN
-953 SSTGYQNE
+953 YLNE
-961 QRGMS
+961 QKGMS
-966 TLLLNSLAGGL
+966 TILLNSLAGGL
-977 GYREGRV
+977 GYREARV
-984 AEETRGP
+984 KKEAKDE
-991 SNYLNSN
+991 N

>member
-139 RALNNLL
+139 RALNSLL

-151 TPEGRALTDRVIADC
+151 TPEGRTLTDRVIADC

-201 SSVSSDGTVQQCDQA
+201 SSVSSDGTVQRCDQA
-216 LQSLEQHLNTVEL
+216 LQSLDQHLNTVEL

-238 VLVPERINPA
+238 VLVPERIDPA

-269 EKSLKHSVMLTAL
+269 EQSLKHSVMLTAL

-392 NRIAAEFGGST
+392 NRIATEFRGST

-437 GSDMAFVSMATGLM
+437 GTDMAFVSMATGLM
-451 APAQGAS
+451 TPAQGAS

-557 RQALSLS
+557 SQALSLS

-633 GGGEAQFSTDA
+633 GGGEAQFSTDP
-644 AKEAA
+644 AKEA
-649 KDAKAASSASPENV
+649 AKAASSASPENL
-663 NLAVA
+663 NLAAA
-668 QSPALLG
+668 QSPTLLG
-675 ALPTQAKDPEGK
+675 AVPTQAKDSEGK
-687 PVARHVQN
+687 PVARRVQN

-715 KTAQQYVDTATGAQN
+715 KTAQQFVDTATGSQS
-730 AATQHQKAEA
+730 AATQRQKAEA

-787 TFSASRSLSE
+787 TFSASRSQSE
-797 NLSGTNQTAVNN
+797 NLSGTSQTAVNN
-809 DILVMQKLLSSDNLS
+809 DILVMQKLLSSDYLS

-849 SYDRAADVCHL
+849 SYDRAADVRHL

-873 ALKRHGDNSL
+873 ALKRQGETSL
-883 LAMQRKGE
+883 SALQLMGE
-891 ELIGKQAGSFKDK
+891 GVIGKQAKSFRNNAEISSL
-904 TGKASLLPTSLN
+904 ASSSLN
-916 EELKD
+916 VERED
-921 FNKKFEEQDEAN
+921 FNKKFDEQEEAN
-933 AIGLLNHSAMTELR
+933 AIGLLNQGAMTDLR
-947 QERIND
+947 IEHNND
-953 SSTGYQNE
+953 SSTRYLNE
-961 QRGMS
+961 QKGMS
-966 TLLLNSLAGGL
+966 TLLLKEAL
-977 GYREGRV
+977 
-984 AEETRGP
+984 
-991 SNYLNSN
+991 

>member
-139 RALNNLL
+139 RALNSLL

-174 PDKAA
+174 SDKAA

-188 TTISADGWINPAR
+188 ATISADGWINPAR
-201 SSVSSDGTVQQCDQA
+201 SSVSSDGTVQRCDQA
-216 LQSLEQHLNTVEL
+216 LQNLEQHLNTVEL

-238 VLVPERINPA
+238 VLVPERIDPA

-269 EKSLKHSVMLTAL
+269 EQSLKHSVMLTAL

-357 AVFRSFFVLLIWFQ
+357 EVFRSFFVLLIWFQ

-392 NRIAAEFGGST
+392 NRIATEFGGST

-424 MLLIPV
+424 MLLIPL

-464 AASGNF
+464 AAAGNF
-470 NAGNVSMGNT
+470 NAGNISMGNT

-494 SWNDPY
+494 SWSDPY

-529 GVTSSGALTH
+529 GVSSSGALTH

-544 TASSAATTLTASE
+544 TASSSATTLTASE
-557 RQALSLS
+557 SQALSLS
-564 SAASSSNA
+564 SAATSSNA

-605 SSGES
+605 STGES

-649 KDAKAASSASPENV
+649 KDAKGVSSASSENL
-663 NLAVA
+663 NLAAA
-668 QSPALLG
+668 QSSPAVLG
-675 ALPTQAKDPEGK
+675 AVSTQSKDSEGK

-715 KTAQQYVDTATGAQN
+715 KTAQLLVDTATGSQS
-730 AATQHQKAEA
+730 AATQRQKAEA
-740 YHALKSTAKEIA
+740 YQVLKSTAKEIA
-752 ASTSND
+752 SSTTND
-758 EMRRAA
+758 EMRRVA

-775 RTSNDQSRMLSE
+775 RSSNDQSRMVSE
-787 TFSASRSLSE
+787 TFSASRSQSE
-797 NLSGTNQTAVNN
+797 TLSGTSQTAVNN

-835 SDKREFLGASAAAD
+835 SDKREYLGASVAAD
-849 SYDRAADVCHL
+849 SYDRAADVRHL
-860 GPGQIQETALRQN
+860 GPGQIQNTGLEQN

-883 LAMQRKGE
+883 SAMQRKGG
-891 ELIGKQAGSFKDK
+891 ELIGKQAISLKDK
-904 TGKASLLPTSLN
+904 TEGASLLSTSLN
-916 EELKD
+916 AGLKD
-921 FNKKFEEQDEAN
+921 FNRKFDEQEETNSVGLMNQD
-933 AIGLLNHSAMTELR
+933 AMTELR
-947 QERIND
+947 RDRIDGASVN
-953 SSTGYQNE
+953 YLNE
-961 QRGMS
+961 QKGMS
-966 TLLLNSLAGGL
+966 TILLNSLAGGL
-977 GYREGRV
+977 GYREARV
-984 AEETRGP
+984 KKEAKDE
-991 SNYLNSN
+991 N

>member
-139 RALNNLL
+139 RALNSLL

-188 TTISADGWINPAR
+188 ATISADGWINPAR
-201 SSVSSDGTVQQCDQA
+201 SSVSSDGTVQRCDQA
-216 LQSLEQHLNTVEL
+216 LQSLDQHLNTVEL

-238 VLVPERINPA
+238 VLVPERIDPA

-269 EKSLKHSVMLTAL
+269 EQSLKHSVMLTAL

-424 MLLIPV
+424 MPLIPV

-437 GSDMAFVSMATGLM
+437 GSDMAFVSMSTGLM

-458 SGASAQ
+458 SGASTQ
-464 AASGNF
+464 AAAGNF
-470 NAGNVSMGNT
+470 NAGNISTGNT

-494 SWNDPY
+494 SWSDPY

-529 GVTSSGALTH
+529 GVSSSGALTH

-557 RQALSLS
+557 SQALSLS

-605 SSGES
+605 STGES

-644 AKEAA
+644 AKDAA
-649 KDAKAASSASPENV
+649 KEAKTASSASSENL
-663 NLAVA
+663 NLATA
-668 QSPALLG
+668 QSPALFG
-675 ALPTQAKDPEGK
+675 AAPMQTKDSEGK

-715 KTAQQYVDTATGAQN
+715 KTAQQFVDTATGSQS
-730 AATQHQKAEA
+730 AATQRQKAEA

-764 ENFSAALDKAY
+764 KNFSAALNKAY
-775 RTSNDQSRMLSE
+775 RSSNDQSRMLSE
-787 TFSASRSLSE
+787 TFSASRSQSE

-809 DILVMQKLLSSDNLS
+809 DILVMQKLLSSDKLS

-835 SDKREFLGASAAAD
+835 SDKREHLSASAAAD
-849 SYDRAADVCHL
+849 SYDRAADVRHL
-860 GPGQIQETALRQN
+860 GPGQIQETDLEQN
-873 ALKRHGDNSL
+873 ALKRQGRGSL
-883 LAMQRKGE
+883 SALQHKGE
-891 ELIGKQAGSFKDK
+891 AVLGKQEKLLKEKAEDASFQP
-904 TGKASLLPTSLN
+904 SSLN
-916 EELKD
+916 SGLKD
-921 FNKKFEEQDEAN
+921 FNKKFDEQEETNSVGLMNQD
-933 AIGLLNHSAMTELR
+933 AMTELR
-947 QERIND
+947 RDRIEDASAN
-953 SSTGYQNE
+953 YLNE
-961 QRGMS
+961 QKGMS
-966 TLLLNSLAGGL
+966 TILLNSLAGGL
-977 GYREGRV
+977 GYREARV
-984 AEETRGP
+984 EKEAKDE
-991 SNYLNSN
+991 N

>member
-30 YEGLLKTAVLA
+30 YGGLLKTAVLA

-139 RALNNLL
+139 RALNSLL

-188 TTISADGWINPAR
+188 ATISADGWINPAR
-201 SSVSSDGTVQQCDQA
+201 SSVSSDGTVQRCDQA
-216 LQSLEQHLNTVEL
+216 LQSLDQHLNTVEL

-238 VLVPERINPA
+238 VLVPERIDPA
-248 DVIRRTLPQSEAL
+248 DAIRRTLPQSEAL

-269 EKSLKHSVMLTAL
+269 EQSLKHSVMLTAL
-282 PRGMASIAAQAGAPL
+282 PGGMASIAAQAGAPL

-410 REAGATSQAIAGSI
+410 RETGATSQAIAGSI

-437 GSDMAFVSMATGLM
+437 GSDMAFVSIATGLM

-464 AASGNF
+464 AAAGNF

-557 RQALSLS
+557 SQALSLS
-564 SAASSSNA
+564 SAATSSNA

-605 SSGES
+605 STGES

-649 KDAKAASSASPENV
+649 KDAKGVSSASSENL
-663 NLAVA
+663 NLAAA
-668 QSPALLG
+668 QSSPAVLG
-675 ALPTQAKDPEGK
+675 AVSTQSKDSEGK

-715 KTAQQYVDTATGAQN
+715 KTAQLLVDTATGSQS
-730 AATQHQKAEA
+730 AATQRQKAEA
-740 YHALKSTAKEIA
+740 YHVLKSTAKEIA
-752 ASTSND
+752 SSTTND
-758 EMRRAA
+758 EMRRVA

-775 RTSNDQSRMLSE
+775 RSSNDQSRMVSE
-787 TFSASRSLSE
+787 TFSASRSQSE
-797 NLSGTNQTAVNN
+797 NLSGTSQTAVNN

-835 SDKREFLGASAAAD
+835 SDKREYLGASAAAD
-849 SYDRAADVCHL
+849 SYDRAADVRHL
-860 GPGQIQETALRQN
+860 GPGQIQNTGLEQN

-883 LAMQRKGE
+883 SAMQRKGG
-891 ELIGKQAGSFKDK
+891 ELIGKQAISLKDK
-904 TGKASLLPTSLN
+904 TEGASLLSTSLN
-916 EELKD
+916 AGLKD
-921 FNKKFEEQDEAN
+921 FNRKFDEQEETNSVGLMNQD
-933 AIGLLNHSAMTELR
+933 AMTELR
-947 QERIND
+947 RDRIDGASVN
-953 SSTGYQNE
+953 YLNE
-961 QRGMS
+961 QKGMS
-966 TLLLNSLAGGL
+966 TILLNSLAGGL
-977 GYREGRV
+977 GYREARV
-984 AEETRGP
+984 EKEAKDE
-991 SNYLNSN
+991 N

>member
-30 YEGLLKTAVLA
+30 YGGLLKTAVLA

-139 RALNNLL
+139 RALNSLL

-188 TTISADGWINPAR
+188 ATISADGWINPAR
-201 SSVSSDGTVQQCDQA
+201 SSVSSDGTVQRCDQA
-216 LQSLEQHLNTVEL
+216 LQSLDQHLNTVEL

-238 VLVPERINPA
+238 VLVPERIDPA
-248 DVIRRTLPQSEAL
+248 DAIRRTLPQSEAL

-269 EKSLKHSVMLTAL
+269 EQSLKHSVMLTAL
-282 PRGMASIAAQAGAPL
+282 PGGMASIAAQAGAPL

-464 AASGNF
+464 ASAGNF

-557 RQALSLS
+557 SQALSLS
-564 SAASSSNA
+564 SAATSSNA

-605 SSGES
+605 STGES

-649 KDAKAASSASPENV
+649 KDAKGVSSASSENL
-663 NLAVA
+663 NLAAA
-668 QSPALLG
+668 QSSPAVLG
-675 ALPTQAKDPEGK
+675 AVSTQSKDSEGK

-715 KTAQQYVDTATGAQN
+715 KTAQLLVDTATGSQS
-730 AATQHQKAEA
+730 AATQRQKAEA
-740 YHALKSTAKEIA
+740 YHVLKSTAKEIA
-752 ASTSND
+752 SSTTND
-758 EMRRAA
+758 EMRRVA

-775 RTSNDQSRMLSE
+775 RSSNDQSRMVSE
-787 TFSASRSLSE
+787 TFSASRSQSE
-797 NLSGTNQTAVNN
+797 NLSGTSQTAVNN

-835 SDKREFLGASAAAD
+835 SDKREYLGASVAAD
-849 SYDRAADVCHL
+849 SYDRAADVRHL
-860 GPGQIQETALRQN
+860 GPGQIQNTGLEQN

-883 LAMQRKGE
+883 SAMQRKGG
-891 ELIGKQAGSFKDK
+891 ELIGKQAISLKDK
-904 TGKASLLPTSLN
+904 TEGASLLSTSLN
-916 EELKD
+916 AGLKD
-921 FNKKFEEQDEAN
+921 FNRKFDEQEETNSVGLMNQD
-933 AIGLLNHSAMTELR
+933 AMTELR
-947 QERIND
+947 RDRIDGASVN
-953 SSTGYQNE
+953 YLNE
-961 QRGMS
+961 QKGMS
-966 TLLLNSLAGGL
+966 TILLNSLAGGL
-977 GYREGRV
+977 GYREARV
-984 AEETRGP
+984 EKEAKDE
-991 SNYLNSN
+991 N

>member
-139 RALNNLL
+139 RALNSLL

-188 TTISADGWINPAR
+188 ATISADGWINPAR
-201 SSVSSDGTVQQCDQA
+201 SSVSSDGTVQRCDQA
-216 LQSLEQHLNTVEL
+216 LQSLDQHLNTVEL

-238 VLVPERINPA
+238 VLVPERIDPA

-269 EKSLKHSVMLTAL
+269 EQSLKHSVMLTAL

-464 AASGNF
+464 AAAGNF
-470 NAGNVSMGNT
+470 NAGNVSMGNS

-494 SWNDPY
+494 SWSDPY

-505 TAYGS
+505 TAYGTVS
-510 VTRDET
+510 RDET

-529 GVTSSGALTH
+529 GVSSSGALTH

-557 RQALSLS
+557 SRALSLS
-564 SAASSSNA
+564 SAATSSNA

-580 MSQGLSERLSAG
+580 MSQGLSERLSTG

-610 STVSRGLSNSE
+610 STVSRGLTNSE

-644 AKEAA
+644 AKDAA
-649 KDAKAASSASPENV
+649 KDAKAASSASSENL

-668 QSPALLG
+668 QSSALLG
-675 ALPTQAKDPEGK
+675 AVPTQSKDSEGK
-687 PVARHVQN
+687 PVARHMQN

-715 KTAQQYVDTATGAQN
+715 KTAQQFVDTATGSQS
-730 AATQHQKAEA
+730 AATQRQKAEA

-775 RTSNDQSRMLSE
+775 RSSNDQSRMRSE
-787 TFSASRSLSE
+787 TFSASRSQSE
-797 NLSGTNQTAVNN
+797 NLSGTSQTAVNN

-849 SYDRAADVCHL
+849 SYDRAADVHHL
-860 GPGQIQETALRQN
+860 GPGQIQETGLEQN

-883 LAMQRKGE
+883 LDMQRKGE
-891 ELIGKQAGSFKDK
+891 ELIGKKAISLKDK
-904 TGKASLLPTSLN
+904 TENAFPLSTSLTTG
-916 EELKD
+916 LKD
-921 FNKKFEEQDEAN
+921 FNKKFDEQEETN
-933 AIGLLNHSAMTELR
+933 SVGLMNQGAMTELR
-947 QERIND
+947 RDRIDDASVN
-953 SSTGYQNE
+953 YLNE
-961 QRGMS
+961 QKGIS
-966 TLLLNSLAGGL
+966 TILLNSLAGGL
-977 GYREGRV
+977 GYKEARV
-984 AEETRGP
+984 EKEAKDE
-991 SNYLNSN
+991 N

>member
-139 RALNNLL
+139 RALNSLL

-151 TPEGRALTDRVIADC
+151 TPEGRALIDRVIADC

-188 TTISADGWINPAR
+188 ATISADGWINPAR
-201 SSVSSDGTVQQCDQA
+201 SSVSSDGTVQRCDQA
-216 LQSLEQHLNTVEL
+216 LQSLDQHLNTVEL

-238 VLVPERINPA
+238 VLVPERIDPA

-269 EKSLKHSVMLTAL
+269 EQSLKHSVMLTAL

-332 CVEFIVIAAFPLML
+332 CIEFIVIAAFPLML

-458 SGASAQ
+458 SGVSAQ
-464 AASGNF
+464 AAAGNF

-494 SWNDPY
+494 SWSDPY
-500 ASKSQ
+500 ASKSH

-544 TASSAATTLTASE
+544 TASSSVTTLTASE
-557 RQALSLS
+557 SQVLSLS
-564 SAASSSNA
+564 SATSSSNA

-633 GGGEAQFSTDA
+633 GGGEAQFSTNA
-644 AKEAA
+644 SKEA
-649 KDAKAASSASPENV
+649 
-663 NLAVA
+663 
-668 QSPALLG
+668 
-675 ALPTQAKDPEGK
+675 AKDPEGK
-687 PVARHVQN
+687 PVARHVQS
-695 AMSHLRGAAEAAG
+695 ALSHLRGAAEAAG

-715 KTAQQYVDTATGAQN
+715 KTAQQFVDTATGTQN

-775 RTSNDQSRMLSE
+775 RTSNDHGRMLSE
-787 TFSASRSLSE
+787 TFSASRSQSE

-849 SYDRAADVCHL
+849 SYDRAADVRHL
-860 GPGQIQETALRQN
+860 GPGQIQETAIRKN
-873 ALKRHGDNSL
+873 ALKRQGEASL
-883 LAMQRKGE
+883 FALQLMGE
-891 ELIGKQAGSFKDK
+891 GVIGKQAKSFRNNVENSSL
-904 TGKASLLPTSLN
+904 ASSLLN
-916 EELKD
+916 AGRED
-921 FNKKFEEQDEAN
+921 FNKKFDEQEEAN
-933 AIGLLNHSAMTELR
+933 VIGLLNQGAMTELR
-947 QERIND
+947 NEHNND
-953 SSTGYQNE
+953 SSTRYLNE
-961 QRGMS
+961 QKGMS

-977 GYREGRV
+977 GYRGPRLEKY
-984 AEETRGP
+984 EEDER
-991 SNYLNSN
+991 

>member
-1 MVMDYY
+1 
-7 AYWNGGQIRDL
+7 
-18 FEALVSICSGSS
+18 
-30 YEGLLKTAVLA
+30 
-41 GFLVTLTGAL
+41 
-51 LKWQGLA
+51 
-58 SKVYLFAAVL
+58 
-68 FYSVMLVPK
+68 MLVPK

-139 RALNNLL
+139 RALNSLL

-179 ELSHSGDIW
+179 ELSHSGNIW
-188 TTISADGWINPAR
+188 ATISADGWINPAR
-201 SSVSSDGTVQQCDQA
+201 SSVSSDGTVQRCDQA
-216 LQSLEQHLNTVEL
+216 LQSLDQYLNTVEL

-238 VLVPERINPA
+238 VLVPERIDPA

-261 LLGVSRSL
+261 LLGMSRSL
-269 EKSLKHSVMLTAL
+269 EQSLKHSVMLTAL

-346 LLMVAAGSAAG
+346 LLS
-357 AVFRSFFVLLIWFQ
+357 
-371 LWAPLL
+371 
-377 SVANYLMISVDANPM
+377 
-392 NRIAAEFGGST
+392 
-403 LLAAGII
+403 
-410 REAGATSQAIAGSI
+410 
-424 MLLIPV
+424 
-430 IAFALAK
+430 
-437 GSDMAFVSMATGLM
+437 
-451 APAQGAS
+451 
-458 SGASAQ
+458 
-464 AASGNF
+464 
-470 NAGNVSMGNT
+470 
-480 SMNSASA
+480 
-487 NKSDLSS
+487 
-494 SWNDPY
+494 DPY

-544 TASSAATTLTASE
+544 TASSSATTLTASE
-557 RQALSLS
+557 SQALSLS

-644 AKEAA
+644 AKETA
-649 KDAKAASSASPENV
+649 KDAKAASSASPEAL
-663 NLAVA
+663 NLAAA

-675 ALPTQAKDPEGK
+675 AVPTQVKDSERK

-695 AMSHLRGAAEAAG
+695 AMSHLLGAAEAAG

-740 YHALKSTAKEIA
+740 YHALKSTAKETA
-752 ASTSND
+752 AATSND

-775 RTSNDQSRMLSE
+775 RTSTDQSRMLSE
-787 TFSASRSLSE
+787 TFSASRSQSE
-797 NLSGTNQTAVNN
+797 SLSGTNQTAVNN

-835 SDKREFLGASAAAD
+835 SDKREYLGASAAAD
-849 SYDRAADVCHL
+849 SYDSAADVRHL
-860 GPGQIQETALRQN
+860 GPGQIQVTGLEQN

-904 TGKASLLPTSLN
+904 TEDVSLLSTSLN

-921 FNKKFEEQDEAN
+921 FNRKFDEQEETN
-933 AIGLLNHSAMTELR
+933 AVGLMNQGAMTELR
-947 QERIND
+947 RDRIDDASVN
-953 SSTGYQNE
+953 YLNE
-961 QRGMS
+961 QRGIS
-966 TLLLNSLAGGL
+966 TILLNSLAGGL
-977 GYREGRV
+977 GYKKPMIENEKDV
-984 AEETRGP
+984 HK
-991 SNYLNSN
+991 

>member
-1 MVMDYY
+1 M
-7 AYWNGGQIRDL
+7 
-18 FEALVSICSGSS
+18 
-30 YEGLLKTAVLA
+30 
-41 GFLVTLTGAL
+41 
-51 LKWQGLA
+51 
-58 SKVYLFAAVL
+58 
-68 FYSVMLVPK
+68 
-77 VDVAIHDERSADVY
+77 
-91 VVSNVPFGVGF
+91 
-102 FASATSK
+102 
-109 IGHFLTESFETAFSL
+109 
-124 PDAERFSKFGLVYPQ
+124 
-139 RALNNLL
+139 
-146 AAGPV
+146 
-151 TPEGRALTDRVIADC
+151 
-166 IGPELLDH
+166 
-174 PDKAA
+174 
-179 ELSHSGDIW
+179 
-188 TTISADGWINPAR
+188 
-201 SSVSSDGTVQQCDQA
+201 
-216 LQSLEQHLNTVEL
+216 
-229 DFLSKRLGT
+229 SKRLGT
-238 VLVPERINPA
+238 VLVPERIDPA

-269 EKSLKHSVMLTAL
+269 EQSLKHSVMLTAL

-392 NRIAAEFGGST
+392 NRIATEFGGST

-424 MLLIPV
+424 MLLIPL

-464 AASGNF
+464 AAAGNF
-470 NAGNVSMGNT
+470 NAGNISMGNT

-494 SWNDPY
+494 SWSDPY

-529 GVTSSGALTH
+529 GVSSSGALTH

-544 TASSAATTLTASE
+544 TASSSATTLTASE
-557 RQALSLS
+557 SQALSLS
-564 SAASSSNA
+564 SAATSSNA

-605 SSGES
+605 STGES

-649 KDAKAASSASPENV
+649 KDAKGVSSASSENL
-663 NLAVA
+663 NLAAA
-668 QSPALLG
+668 QSSPAVLG
-675 ALPTQAKDPEGK
+675 AVSTQSKDSEGK

-695 AMSHLRGAAEAAG
+695 AMSHLRGAAEAE
-708 MGIGLEA
+708 IG
-715 KTAQQYVDTATGAQN
+715 
-730 AATQHQKAEA
+730 
-740 YHALKSTAKEIA
+740 
-752 ASTSND
+752 
-758 EMRRAA
+758 RAH
-764 ENFSAALDKAY
+764 
-775 RTSNDQSRMLSE
+775 
-787 TFSASRSLSE
+787 
-797 NLSGTNQTAVNN
+797 V
-809 DILVMQKLLSSDNLS
+809 
-824 AESHLKALFDS
+824 
-835 SDKREFLGASAAAD
+835 
-849 SYDRAADVCHL
+849 
-860 GPGQIQETALRQN
+860 
-873 ALKRHGDNSL
+873 
-883 LAMQRKGE
+883 
-891 ELIGKQAGSFKDK
+891 
-904 TGKASLLPTSLN
+904 
-916 EELKD
+916 
-921 FNKKFEEQDEAN
+921 
-933 AIGLLNHSAMTELR
+933 
-947 QERIND
+947 
-953 SSTGYQNE
+953 
-961 QRGMS
+961 
-966 TLLLNSLAGGL
+966 
-977 GYREGRV
+977 
-984 AEETRGP
+984 
-991 SNYLNSN
+991 

>member
-139 RALNNLL
+139 RALNSLL

-151 TPEGRALTDRVIADC
+151 TPEGRALIDRVIADC

-188 TTISADGWINPAR
+188 ATISADGWINPAR
-201 SSVSSDGTVQQCDQA
+201 SSVSSDGTVQRCDQA
-216 LQSLEQHLNTVEL
+216 LQSLDQHLNTVEL

-238 VLVPERINPA
+238 VLVPERIDPA

-269 EKSLKHSVMLTAL
+269 EQSLKHSVMLTAL

-458 SGASAQ
+458 SGVSAQ
-464 AASGNF
+464 AAAGNI

-494 SWNDPY
+494 SWSDPY
-500 ASKSQ
+500 ASKSH

-544 TASSAATTLTASE
+544 TASSSVTTLTASE
-557 RQALSLS
+557 SQVLSLS
-564 SAASSSNA
+564 SATSSSNA

-633 GGGEAQFSTDA
+633 GGGEAQFSTNA
-644 AKEAA
+644 SKEA
-649 KDAKAASSASPENV
+649 
-663 NLAVA
+663 
-668 QSPALLG
+668 
-675 ALPTQAKDPEGK
+675 AKDPEGK
-687 PVARHVQN
+687 PVARHVQS
-695 AMSHLRGAAEAAG
+695 ALSHLRGAAEAAG

-715 KTAQQYVDTATGAQN
+715 KTAQQFVDTATGTQN

-775 RTSNDQSRMLSE
+775 RTSNDHGRMLSE
-787 TFSASRSLSE
+787 TFSASRSQSE

-849 SYDRAADVCHL
+849 SYDRAADVRHL
-860 GPGQIQETALRQN
+860 GPGQIQETAIRKN
-873 ALKRHGDNSL
+873 ALKRQGEASL
-883 LAMQRKGE
+883 FALQLMGE
-891 ELIGKQAGSFKDK
+891 GVIGKQAKSFRNNVENSSL
-904 TGKASLLPTSLN
+904 ASSLLN
-916 EELKD
+916 AGRED
-921 FNKKFEEQDEAN
+921 FNKKFDEQEEAN
-933 AIGLLNHSAMTELR
+933 VIGLLNQGAMTELR
-947 QERIND
+947 NEHNND
-953 SSTGYQNE
+953 SSTRYLNE
-961 QRGMS
+961 QKGMS

-977 GYREGRV
+977 GYRGPRLEKY
-984 AEETRGP
+984 EEDER
-991 SNYLNSN
+991 

>member
-139 RALNNLL
+139 RALNSLL

-151 TPEGRALTDRVIADC
+151 TLEGRALTDRVIADC

-188 TTISADGWINPAR
+188 ATISADGWINPAR
-201 SSVSSDGTVQQCDQA
+201 SSVSSDGTVHRCDQA
-216 LQSLEQHLNTVEL
+216 LQSLDQHLNTVEL

-238 VLVPERINPA
+238 VLVPERLDPA

-269 EKSLKHSVMLTAL
+269 EQSLKHSVMLTAL

-392 NRIAAEFGGST
+392 NRIATEFGGST

-424 MLLIPV
+424 MLLIPL

-464 AASGNF
+464 AAAGNF
-470 NAGNVSMGNT
+470 NAGNISMGNT

-494 SWNDPY
+494 SWSDPY

-529 GVTSSGALTH
+529 GVSSSGALTH

-544 TASSAATTLTASE
+544 TASSSATTLTASE
-557 RQALSLS
+557 SQALSLS
-564 SAASSSNA
+564 SAATSSNA

-605 SSGES
+605 STGES

-649 KDAKAASSASPENV
+649 KDAKGVSSASSENL
-663 NLAVA
+663 NLAAA
-668 QSPALLG
+668 QSSPAVLG
-675 ALPTQAKDPEGK
+675 AVSTQSKDSEGK

-715 KTAQQYVDTATGAQN
+715 KTAQLLVDTATGSQS
-730 AATQHQKAEA
+730 AATQRQKAEA
-740 YHALKSTAKEIA
+740 YHVLKSTAKEIA
-752 ASTSND
+752 SSTTND
-758 EMRRAA
+758 EMRRVA

-775 RTSNDQSRMLSE
+775 RSSNDQSRMVSE
-787 TFSASRSLSE
+787 TFSASRSQSE
-797 NLSGTNQTAVNN
+797 NLSGTSQTAVNN

-835 SDKREFLGASAAAD
+835 SDKREYLGASVAAD
-849 SYDRAADVCHL
+849 SYDRAADVRHL
-860 GPGQIQETALRQN
+860 GPGQIQNTGLEQN

-883 LAMQRKGE
+883 SAMQRKGG
-891 ELIGKQAGSFKDK
+891 ELIGKQAISLKDK
-904 TGKASLLPTSLN
+904 TEGASLLSTSLN
-916 EELKD
+916 AGLKD
-921 FNKKFEEQDEAN
+921 FNRKFDEQEETNSVGLMNQD
-933 AIGLLNHSAMTELR
+933 AMTELR
-947 QERIND
+947 RDRIDGASVN
-953 SSTGYQNE
+953 YLNE
-961 QRGMS
+961 QKGMS
-966 TLLLNSLAGGL
+966 TILLNSLAGGL
-977 GYREGRV
+977 GYREARV
-984 AEETRGP
+984 EKEAKDE
-991 SNYLNSN
+991 N

>member
-139 RALNNLL
+139 RALNSLL

-151 TPEGRALTDRVIADC
+151 TPEGRALIDRVIADC

-188 TTISADGWINPAR
+188 ATISADGWINPAR
-201 SSVSSDGTVQQCDQA
+201 SSVSSDGTVQRCDQA
-216 LQSLEQHLNTVEL
+216 LQSLDQHLNTVEL

-238 VLVPERINPA
+238 VLVPERIDPA

-269 EKSLKHSVMLTAL
+269 EQSLKHSVMLTAL

-346 LLMVAAGSAAG
+346 LLMVATGSAAG

-458 SGASAQ
+458 SGVSAQ
-464 AASGNF
+464 AAAGNF

-494 SWNDPY
+494 SWSDPY
-500 ASKSQ
+500 ASKSH

-544 TASSAATTLTASE
+544 TASSSVTTLTASE
-557 RQALSLS
+557 SQVLSLS
-564 SAASSSNA
+564 SATSSSNA

-633 GGGEAQFSTDA
+633 GGGEAQFSTNA
-644 AKEAA
+644 SKEA
-649 KDAKAASSASPENV
+649 
-663 NLAVA
+663 
-668 QSPALLG
+668 
-675 ALPTQAKDPEGK
+675 AKDPEGK
-687 PVARHVQN
+687 PVARHVQS
-695 AMSHLRGAAEAAG
+695 ALSHLRGAAEAAG

-715 KTAQQYVDTATGAQN
+715 KTAQQFVDTATGTQN

-787 TFSASRSLSE
+787 TFSASRSQSE
-797 NLSGTNQTAVNN
+797 NLSGTSQTAVNN
-809 DILVMQKLLSSDNLS
+809 DILVMQKLLSSDYLS

-849 SYDRAADVCHL
+849 SYDRAADVRHL

-873 ALKRHGDNSL
+873 ALKRQGETSL
-883 LAMQRKGE
+883 SALQLMGE
-891 ELIGKQAGSFKDK
+891 GVIGKQAKSFRNNAEISSL
-904 TGKASLLPTSLN
+904 ASSSLN
-916 EELKD
+916 VERED
-921 FNKKFEEQDEAN
+921 FNKKFDEQEEAN
-933 AIGLLNHSAMTELR
+933 VISLLNQGAMTELR
-947 QERIND
+947 NEHNND
-953 SSTGYQNE
+953 SSTRYLNE
-961 QRGMS
+961 QKGMS

-977 GYREGRV
+977 GYRGPRLEKY
-984 AEETRGP
+984 EEDER
-991 SNYLNSN
+991 

>member
-139 RALNNLL
+139 RALNSLL

-188 TTISADGWINPAR
+188 ATISADGWINPAR
-201 SSVSSDGTVQQCDQA
+201 SSVSSDGTVQRCDQA
-216 LQSLEQHLNTVEL
+216 LQSLDQHLNTVEL

-238 VLVPERINPA
+238 VLVPERIDPA

-269 EKSLKHSVMLTAL
+269 EQSLKHSVMLTAL
-282 PRGMASIAAQAGAPL
+282 PRDMASIAAQAGAPL

-424 MLLIPV
+424 MPLIPV

-437 GSDMAFVSMATGLM
+437 GSDMAFVSMSTGLM

-458 SGASAQ
+458 SGASTQ
-464 AASGNF
+464 AAAGNF
-470 NAGNVSMGNT
+470 NAGNISTGNT

-494 SWNDPY
+494 SWSDPY

-529 GVTSSGALTH
+529 GVSSSGALTH

-557 RQALSLS
+557 SQALSLS

-605 SSGES
+605 STGES
-610 STVSRGLSNSE
+610 STLSRGLSNSE
-621 NLSFTS
+621 NLAFTS

-649 KDAKAASSASPENV
+649 KDAKGASSASSENL
-663 NLAVA
+663 NLAAA
-668 QSPALLG
+668 QSSPAVLG
-675 ALPTQAKDPEGK
+675 AISTQSKDPEGK
-687 PVARHVQN
+687 PVARQVQN

-715 KTAQQYVDTATGAQN
+715 KTAQQFVDTATGSQN
-730 AATQHQKAEA
+730 AATQRQKAKA

-787 TFSASRSLSE
+787 TFSASRSSSE
-797 NLSGTNQTAVNN
+797 NLSGTSQTAVNN

-835 SDKREFLGASAAAD
+835 SDKREYLGASAAAD
-849 SYDRAADVCHL
+849 SYDRSTDVGHL
-860 GPGQIQETALRQN
+860 GPGQIQETGLAPN
-873 ALKRHGDNSL
+873 ALKLLGDNSL
-883 LAMQRKGE
+883 SAMQRKGE

-904 TGKASLLPTSLN
+904 IENASLLSTSLN
-916 EELKD
+916 AGLKD
-921 FNKKFEEQDEAN
+921 FKKKFDEQEETN
-933 AIGLLNHSAMTELR
+933 AVGLMNHGAMTELR
-947 QERIND
+947 RDRID
-953 SSTGYQNE
+953 DASVHYLNE

-966 TLLLNSLAGGL
+966 TILLNSLAGGL
-977 GYREGRV
+977 GYREAQV
-984 AEETRGP
+984 EKEAKDK
-991 SNYLNSN
+991 N

>member
-139 RALNNLL
+139 RALNSLL

-174 PDKAA
+174 SDKAA

-188 TTISADGWINPAR
+188 ATISADGWINPAR
-201 SSVSSDGTVQQCDQA
+201 SSVSSDGTVQRCDQA
-216 LQSLEQHLNTVEL
+216 LQNLEQHLNTVEL

-238 VLVPERINPA
+238 VLVPERIDPA

-269 EKSLKHSVMLTAL
+269 EQSLKHSVMLTAL

-392 NRIAAEFGGST
+392 NRIATEFGGST

-410 REAGATSQAIAGSI
+410 REASATSQAIAGSI
-424 MLLIPV
+424 MLLIPL

-464 AASGNF
+464 AAAGNF
-470 NAGNVSMGNT
+470 NAGNISMGNT

-494 SWNDPY
+494 SWSDPY

-529 GVTSSGALTH
+529 GVSSSGALTH

-544 TASSAATTLTASE
+544 TASSSATTLTASE
-557 RQALSLS
+557 SQALSLS
-564 SAASSSNA
+564 SAATSSNA

-605 SSGES
+605 STGES

-649 KDAKAASSASPENV
+649 KDAKGVSSASSENL
-663 NLAVA
+663 NLAAA
-668 QSPALLG
+668 QSSPAVLG
-675 ALPTQAKDPEGK
+675 AVSTQSKDSEGK

-715 KTAQQYVDTATGAQN
+715 KTAQLLVDTATGSQS
-730 AATQHQKAEA
+730 AATQRQKAEA
-740 YHALKSTAKEIA
+740 YQVLKSTAKEIA
-752 ASTSND
+752 SSTTND
-758 EMRRAA
+758 EMRRVA

-775 RTSNDQSRMLSE
+775 RSSNDQSRMVSE
-787 TFSASRSLSE
+787 TFSASRSQSE
-797 NLSGTNQTAVNN
+797 TLSGTSQTAVNN

-835 SDKREFLGASAAAD
+835 SDKREYLGASVAAD
-849 SYDRAADVCHL
+849 SYDRAADVRHL
-860 GPGQIQETALRQN
+860 GPGQIQNTGLEQN

-883 LAMQRKGE
+883 SAMQRKGG
-891 ELIGKQAGSFKDK
+891 ELIGKQAISLKDK
-904 TGKASLLPTSLN
+904 TEGASLLSTSLN
-916 EELKD
+916 AGLKD
-921 FNKKFEEQDEAN
+921 FNRKFDEQEETNSVGLMNQD
-933 AIGLLNHSAMTELR
+933 AMTELR
-947 QERIND
+947 RDRIDGASVN
-953 SSTGYQNE
+953 YLNE
-961 QRGMS
+961 QKGMS
-966 TLLLNSLAGGL
+966 TILLNSLAGGL
-977 GYREGRV
+977 GYREARV
-984 AEETRGP
+984 KKEAKDE
-991 SNYLNSN
+991 N

>member
-30 YEGLLKTAVLA
+30 YGGLLKTAVLA

-139 RALNNLL
+139 RALNSLL

-188 TTISADGWINPAR
+188 ATISADGWINPAR
-201 SSVSSDGTVQQCDQA
+201 SSVSSDGTVQRCDQA
-216 LQSLEQHLNTVEL
+216 LQSLDQHLNTVEL

-238 VLVPERINPA
+238 VLVPERIDPA
-248 DVIRRTLPQSEAL
+248 DAIRRTLPQSEAL

-269 EKSLKHSVMLTAL
+269 EQSLKHSVMLTAL
-282 PRGMASIAAQAGAPL
+282 PGGMASIAAQAGAPL

-470 NAGNVSMGNT
+470 NAGNVSLGNT

-494 SWNDPY
+494 SWSDPY
-500 ASKSQ
+500 ASKSR

-529 GVTSSGALTH
+529 GVSSFGALTH

-557 RQALSLS
+557 SQALSLS
-564 SAASSSNA
+564 SAATSSNA

-605 SSGES
+605 STGES

-621 NLSFTS
+621 NLSLTS

-633 GGGEAQFSTDA
+633 GGGEAQFSTDS
-644 AKEAA
+644 AKEVA
-649 KDAKAASSASPENV
+649 KDAKGVSSASSENL
-663 NLAVA
+663 NLAAA
-668 QSPALLG
+668 QSSPAVLG
-675 ALPTQAKDPEGK
+675 AVSTQSKDSEGK

-715 KTAQQYVDTATGAQN
+715 KTAQLLVDTATGSQS
-730 AATQHQKAEA
+730 AATQRQKAEA
-740 YHALKSTAKEIA
+740 YHVLKSTAKEIA
-752 ASTSND
+752 SSTTND
-758 EMRRAA
+758 EMRRVA

-775 RTSNDQSRMLSE
+775 RSSNDQSRMVSE
-787 TFSASRSLSE
+787 TFSASRSQSE
-797 NLSGTNQTAVNN
+797 NLSGTSQTAVNN

-835 SDKREFLGASAAAD
+835 SDKREYLGASAAAD
-849 SYDRAADVCHL
+849 SYDRAADVRHL
-860 GPGQIQETALRQN
+860 GPGQIQNTGLEQN

-883 LAMQRKGE
+883 SAMQRKGG
-891 ELIGKQAGSFKDK
+891 ELIGKQAISLKDK
-904 TGKASLLPTSLN
+904 TEGASLLSTSLN
-916 EELKD
+916 AGLKD
-921 FNKKFEEQDEAN
+921 FNRKFDEQEETNSVGLMNQD
-933 AIGLLNHSAMTELR
+933 AMTELR
-947 QERIND
+947 RDRIDGASVN
-953 SSTGYQNE
+953 YLNE
-961 QRGMS
+961 QKGMS
-966 TLLLNSLAGGL
+966 TILLNSLAGGL
-977 GYREGRV
+977 GYREARV
-984 AEETRGP
+984 EKEAKDE
-991 SNYLNSN
+991 N

>member
-139 RALNNLL
+139 RALNSLL

-188 TTISADGWINPAR
+188 ATISADGWINPAR
-201 SSVSSDGTVQQCDQA
+201 SSVSSDGTVQRCDQA
-216 LQSLEQHLNTVEL
+216 LQSLDQHLNTVEL

-238 VLVPERINPA
+238 VLVPERIDPA

-269 EKSLKHSVMLTAL
+269 EQSLKHSVMLTAL

-371 LWAPLL
+371 LWAPLF

-410 REAGATSQAIAGSI
+410 RETGATSQAIAGSI

-437 GSDMAFVSMATGLM
+437 GSDMAFASIATGLM

-464 AASGNF
+464 AAAGNF

-557 RQALSLS
+557 SQALSLS
-564 SAASSSNA
+564 SAATSSNA

-605 SSGES
+605 STGES

-633 GGGEAQFSTDA
+633 GGGEAQFSADA

-649 KDAKAASSASPENV
+649 KDAKGVSSASSENL
-663 NLAVA
+663 NLAAA
-668 QSPALLG
+668 QSSPAVLG
-675 ALPTQAKDPEGK
+675 AVSTQSKDSEGK

-715 KTAQQYVDTATGAQN
+715 KTAQLLVDTATGSQS
-730 AATQHQKAEA
+730 AATQRQKAEA
-740 YHALKSTAKEIA
+740 YHVLKSTAKEIA
-752 ASTSND
+752 SSTTND
-758 EMRRAA
+758 EMRRVA

-775 RTSNDQSRMLSE
+775 RSSNDQSRMVSE
-787 TFSASRSLSE
+787 TFSASRSQSE
-797 NLSGTNQTAVNN
+797 NLSGTSQTAVNN

-835 SDKREFLGASAAAD
+835 SDKREYLGASVAAD
-849 SYDRAADVCHL
+849 SYDRAADVRHL
-860 GPGQIQETALRQN
+860 GPGQIQNTGLEQN

-883 LAMQRKGE
+883 SAMQRKGG
-891 ELIGKQAGSFKDK
+891 ELIGKQAISLKDK
-904 TGKASLLPTSLN
+904 TEGASLLSTSLN
-916 EELKD
+916 AGLKD
-921 FNKKFEEQDEAN
+921 FNRKFDEQEETNSVGLMNQD
-933 AIGLLNHSAMTELR
+933 AMTELR
-947 QERIND
+947 RDRIDGASVN
-953 SSTGYQNE
+953 YLNE
-961 QRGMS
+961 QKGMS
-966 TLLLNSLAGGL
+966 TILLNSLAGGL
-977 GYREGRV
+977 GYREARV
-984 AEETRGP
+984 EKEAKDE
-991 SNYLNSN
+991 N

>member
-139 RALNNLL
+139 RALNSLL

-151 TPEGRALTDRVIADC
+151 TPEGRALIDRVIADC

-188 TTISADGWINPAR
+188 ATISADGWINPAR
-201 SSVSSDGTVQQCDQA
+201 SSVSSDGTVQRCDQA
-216 LQSLEQHLNTVEL
+216 LQSLDQHLNTVEL

-238 VLVPERINPA
+238 VLVPERIDPA
-248 DVIRRTLPQSEAL
+248 DVIQRTLPQSEAL

-269 EKSLKHSVMLTAL
+269 EQSLKHSVMLTAL

-458 SGASAQ
+458 SGVSAQ
-464 AASGNF
+464 AAAGNF

-494 SWNDPY
+494 SWSDPY
-500 ASKSQ
+500 ASKSH

-544 TASSAATTLTASE
+544 TASSSVTTLTASE
-557 RQALSLS
+557 SQVLSLS
-564 SAASSSNA
+564 SATSSSNA

-633 GGGEAQFSTDA
+633 GGGEAQFSTNA
-644 AKEAA
+644 SKEA
-649 KDAKAASSASPENV
+649 
-663 NLAVA
+663 
-668 QSPALLG
+668 
-675 ALPTQAKDPEGK
+675 AKDPEGK
-687 PVARHVQN
+687 PVARHVQS
-695 AMSHLRGAAEAAG
+695 ALSHLRGAAEAAG

-715 KTAQQYVDTATGAQN
+715 KTAQQFVDTATGTQN

-775 RTSNDQSRMLSE
+775 RTSNDHGRMLSE
-787 TFSASRSLSE
+787 TFSASRSQSE

-849 SYDRAADVCHL
+849 SYDRAADVRHL
-860 GPGQIQETALRQN
+860 GPGQIQETAIRKN
-873 ALKRHGDNSL
+873 ALKRQGEASL
-883 LAMQRKGE
+883 FALQLMGE
-891 ELIGKQAGSFKDK
+891 GVIGKQAKSFRNNVENSSL
-904 TGKASLLPTSLN
+904 ASSLLN
-916 EELKD
+916 AGRED
-921 FNKKFEEQDEAN
+921 FNKKFDEQEEAN
-933 AIGLLNHSAMTELR
+933 VIGLLNQGAMTELR
-947 QERIND
+947 NEHNND
-953 SSTGYQNE
+953 SSTRYLNE
-961 QRGMS
+961 QKGMS

-977 GYREGRV
+977 GYRGPRLEKY
-984 AEETRGP
+984 EEDER
-991 SNYLNSN
+991 

>member
-139 RALNNLL
+139 RALNSLL

-151 TPEGRALTDRVIADC
+151 TPEGRALIDRVIADC

-188 TTISADGWINPAR
+188 ATISADGWINPAR
-201 SSVSSDGTVQQCDQA
+201 SSVSSDGTVQRCDQA
-216 LQSLEQHLNTVEL
+216 LQSLDQHLNTVEL

-238 VLVPERINPA
+238 VLVPERIDPA

-269 EKSLKHSVMLTAL
+269 EQSLKHSVMLTAL

-458 SGASAQ
+458 SGVSAQ
-464 AASGNF
+464 AAAGNF

-494 SWNDPY
+494 SWSDPY
-500 ASKSQ
+500 ASKSH

-544 TASSAATTLTASE
+544 TASSSVTTLTASE
-557 RQALSLS
+557 SQVLSLS
-564 SAASSSNA
+564 SATSSSNA

-633 GGGEAQFSTDA
+633 GGGEAQFSTNA
-644 AKEAA
+644 SKEA
-649 KDAKAASSASPENV
+649 
-663 NLAVA
+663 
-668 QSPALLG
+668 
-675 ALPTQAKDPEGK
+675 AKDPEGK
-687 PVARHVQN
+687 PVARHVQS
-695 AMSHLRGAAEAAG
+695 ALSHLRGAAEAAG

-715 KTAQQYVDTATGAQN
+715 KTAQQFVDTATGTQN

-775 RTSNDQSRMLSE
+775 RTSNDHGRMLSE
-787 TFSASRSLSE
+787 TFSASRSQSE
-797 NLSGTNQTAVNN
+797 NLSRTNQTAVNN

-849 SYDRAADVCHL
+849 SYDRAADVRHL
-860 GPGQIQETALRQN
+860 GPGQIQETAIRKN
-873 ALKRHGDNSL
+873 ALKRQGEASL
-883 LAMQRKGE
+883 FALQLMGE
-891 ELIGKQAGSFKDK
+891 GVIGKQAKSFRNNVENSSL
-904 TGKASLLPTSLN
+904 ASSLLN
-916 EELKD
+916 AGRED
-921 FNKKFEEQDEAN
+921 FNKKFDEQEEAN
-933 AIGLLNHSAMTELR
+933 VIGLLNQGAMTELR
-947 QERIND
+947 NEHNND
-953 SSTGYQNE
+953 SSTRYLNE
-961 QRGMS
+961 QKGMS

-977 GYREGRV
+977 GYRGPRLEKY
-984 AEETRGP
+984 EEDER
-991 SNYLNSN
+991 

>member
-139 RALNNLL
+139 RALNSLL

-174 PDKAA
+174 SDKAA

-188 TTISADGWINPAR
+188 ATISADGWINPAR
-201 SSVSSDGTVQQCDQA
+201 SSVSSDGTVQRCDQA
-216 LQSLEQHLNTVEL
+216 LQNLEQHLNTVEL

-238 VLVPERINPA
+238 VLVPERIDPA

-269 EKSLKHSVMLTAL
+269 EQSLKHSVMLTAL

-392 NRIAAEFGGST
+392 NRIATEFGGST

-424 MLLIPV
+424 MLLIPL

-464 AASGNF
+464 AAAGNF
-470 NAGNVSMGNT
+470 NAGNISMGNT

-494 SWNDPY
+494 SWSDPY

-529 GVTSSGALTH
+529 GVSSSGALTH

-544 TASSAATTLTASE
+544 TASSSATTLTASE
-557 RQALSLS
+557 SQALSLS
-564 SAASSSNA
+564 SAATSSNA

-605 SSGES
+605 STGES

-649 KDAKAASSASPENV
+649 KDAKGVSSASSENL
-663 NLAVA
+663 NLAAA
-668 QSPALLG
+668 QSSPAVLG
-675 ALPTQAKDPEGK
+675 AVSTQSKDSEGK

-715 KTAQQYVDTATGAQN
+715 KTAQLLVDTATGSQS
-730 AATQHQKAEA
+730 AATQRQKAEA
-740 YHALKSTAKEIA
+740 YQVLKSTAKEIA
-752 ASTSND
+752 SSTTND
-758 EMRRAA
+758 EMRRVA

-775 RTSNDQSRMLSE
+775 RSSNDQSRMVSE
-787 TFSASRSLSE
+787 TFSASRSQSE
-797 NLSGTNQTAVNN
+797 TLSGTSQTAVNN

-835 SDKREFLGASAAAD
+835 SDKREYLGASVAAD
-849 SYDRAADVCHL
+849 SYDRAADVRHL
-860 GPGQIQETALRQN
+860 GPGQIQNTGLEQN

-883 LAMQRKGE
+883 SAMQRKGG
-891 ELIGKQAGSFKDK
+891 ELIGKQAISLKDK
-904 TGKASLLPTSLN
+904 TEGASLLSTSLN
-916 EELKD
+916 AGLKD
-921 FNKKFEEQDEAN
+921 FNRKFDEQEETNSVGLMNQD
-933 AIGLLNHSAMTELR
+933 AMTELR
-947 QERIND
+947 RDRIDGASVN
-953 SSTGYQNE
+953 YLNE
-961 QRGMS
+961 QKGMS
-966 TLLLNSLAGGL
+966 TILLNSLAGGL
-977 GYREGRV
+977 GYREARV
-984 AEETRGP
+984 KKEAKDE
-991 SNYLNSN
+991 N

>member
-51 LKWQGLA
+51 LKWQGIA

-77 VDVAIHDERSADVY
+77 VNVAIHDERSADVY

-139 RALNNLL
+139 RALTSLL

-188 TTISADGWINPAR
+188 ATISADGWINPAR
-201 SSVSSDGTVQQCDQA
+201 SSVSSDGTVQRCDQA
-216 LQSLEQHLNTVEL
+216 LQSLDQHLNTVEL

-238 VLVPERINPA
+238 VLVPERIDPA

-269 EKSLKHSVMLTAL
+269 EQSLKHSVMLTAL

-392 NRIAAEFGGST
+392 NRIATEFRGST

-437 GSDMAFVSMATGLM
+437 GTDMAFVSMATGLM
-451 APAQGAS
+451 TPAQGAS

-557 RQALSLS
+557 SQALSLS

-572 VSREFARA
+572 VSREFAQA

-633 GGGEAQFSTDA
+633 EGGEAQFSTDP
-644 AKEAA
+644 AKEA
-649 KDAKAASSASPENV
+649 AKAASSASPENL
-663 NLAVA
+663 NLAAA
-668 QSPALLG
+668 QSPTLLG
-675 ALPTQAKDPEGK
+675 AVPTQAKDSEGK
-687 PVARHVQN
+687 PVARRVQN

-715 KTAQQYVDTATGAQN
+715 KTAQQFVDTATGSQS
-730 AATQHQKAEA
+730 AATQRQKAEA

-787 TFSASRSLSE
+787 TFSASRSQSE
-797 NLSGTNQTAVNN
+797 NLSGTSQTAVNN
-809 DILVMQKLLSSDNLS
+809 DILVMQKLLSSDYLS

-849 SYDRAADVCHL
+849 SYDRAADVRHL

-873 ALKRHGDNSL
+873 ALKRQGETSL
-883 LAMQRKGE
+883 SALQLMGE
-891 ELIGKQAGSFKDK
+891 GVIGKQAKSFRNNAEISSL
-904 TGKASLLPTSLN
+904 ASSSLN
-916 EELKD
+916 VERED
-921 FNKKFEEQDEAN
+921 FNKKFDEQEEAN
-933 AIGLLNHSAMTELR
+933 AIGLLNQGAMTDLR
-947 QERIND
+947 IEHNND
-953 SSTGYQNE
+953 SSTRYLNE
-961 QRGMS
+961 QKGMS

-977 GYREGRV
+977 GYQ
-984 AEETRGP
+984 GP
-991 SNYLNSN
+991 RLGKYKQDER